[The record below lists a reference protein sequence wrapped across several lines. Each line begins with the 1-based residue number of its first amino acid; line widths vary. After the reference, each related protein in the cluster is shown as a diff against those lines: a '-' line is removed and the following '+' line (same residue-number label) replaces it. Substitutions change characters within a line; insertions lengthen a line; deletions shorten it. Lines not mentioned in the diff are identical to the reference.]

1 MTKNN
6 GTDDIIPKWNGDLTT
21 VDDYERDVEAYIRGT
36 RRDERYVC
44 GPRLWRRLEGRA
56 RQAAKDVDWDRMEK
70 DDGAA
75 ELLRHVRAM
84 LGAQPIQDAV
94 KYLARWIFD
103 LRRDTGD
110 PMPSYISRDDEAY
123 HDVVKGFD
131 TEYFKKQRTARLSE
145 RSNLWNTH
153 YSELKWFLYKI
164 EHEGPED
171 AAEVAKDLNWRLWSF
186 VSNGLEEIPEHPDF
200 GTDFNQEIPLDQLR
214 GWLLLQ
220 RSRLSP
226 TERAA
231 VISAV
236 KGNFDYDS
244 IGKQLRV
251 SWPDDELTNRDK
263 KQGKEPLYSAQEI
276 EDAETAFAAQQ
287 RSFEVAEDSASFKGP
302 GLDPEALDRRV
313 KDGAEGADSDVTD
326 HLDEMEIAPKDA
338 EMEANLITNE
348 TTRIELETAMLY
360 KPVSK
365 NKPKREK
372 RQLDKTQYLQ
382 VEKSIEMRERV
393 QHVKLPSWPTLEK
406 LDDWILMSVKQ
417 SSSKG
422 FGILDIGATSS
433 IMGIEAAEN
442 LRDIIYEQAGQ
453 NIKMDVSQKS
463 TFIFGDG
470 NSKTCTGKATFPL
483 KIAGVDG
490 ELEIN
495 ILDADAPLF
504 IGVDVLSRL
513 GTVIDCE
520 EHSVYF
526 KKLGLKHLIS
536 TYEYGDIIITYAYRD
551 TIILYVYRD
560 ITITYASGSSDFGNQ
575 IAFHIRMSLNRE
587 TKCRKAESQQV
598 KLENEEMDGPW
609 EQVDVRVPLEDS
621 GASATCRSPT
631 STRPTLQR
639 ILPQGRLIAHQDTK
653 GNIFYTVEGS
663 ELDHSKKRMT
673 DIVLLEHLPNWEMWS
688 SKLLR
693 QWTQCRRW
701 GRVIQKVF
709 LKTIDHV
716 NWKLDSLG
724 LPVQLLPEKYPTW
737 PTDLENRA
745 KIEQCPPSTKV
756 SAFAALSSE
765 QIYEQLSMVTLGN
778 HLRPLCKM
786 WGLTQSGKKEEV
798 VDKIIAYIIEQRG
811 SSAATIKIKMETE
824 TKKTEKAPMTVC
836 PALPAHYTQ
845 MCQHPDCKLCRGIAK
860 NEPIVKVKP
869 YGWCHQAIRAATHMT
884 RSAIFGAT
892 CALTTFGRLTMV
904 EACTHEDSNLG
915 KVCDEKGY
923 HYERLGLFNENDLS
937 KPQGYHKAKFLL
949 DEKRP
954 ELFVSTP
961 PCGPWS
967 IMQNV
972 NQRDDRQR
980 ENLRRKRL
988 KSQRIF
994 ENNKRLIE
1002 HQVLNLDGSA
1012 LAEQPH
1018 NSRSWQKTCWKDLHK
1033 ILPYEVIVDGCACG
1047 LRAPDT
1053 GELMK
1058 KRWKFLTNDKR
1069 IWVALQPLQCRGGYY
1084 HEEIESS
1091 LRTEASGYYPKM
1103 LRRRILRALT
1113 KSQNQ
1118 NYFEDEV
1125 VKCLC
1130 MAATQQPPTEPTP
1143 VEVLRL
1149 AKTFKCDI
1157 CDAHRPPTKRPP
1169 ASSAEQPQ
1177 NGHEVLFDAFSWIR
1191 RSKKTNVMALA
1202 ILDAGSDILYVRLI
1216 DEKEI
1221 PGTTRQVRAG
1231 DLRHIFATK
1240 WFPWMGRPKV
1250 MRYDPA
1256 GSAISNE
1263 FREWIESQGVYCLP
1277 CAADAHWQIGKIER
1291 AIEAF
1296 KEALDAFDE
1305 MVSAEVPTSEMIGL
1319 QTAARNDLIRID
1331 GFSPLQRY
1339 AGRTPTGTTV
1349 NLSDEPNNLPL
1360 ISAELQDGTFSRDAQ
1375 VRRLARLAHIQTENS
1390 DRVKRAEAARFRSF
1404 KRYETGDLVC
1414 VYRRIPPGAWIKK
1427 GQPRS
1432 MPGRGRWYGPGRV
1445 LCHEPSSSGHRPGLP
1460 GTVVNITLAGR
1471 LYRVA
1476 PEQLRPATPSEEA
1489 MDCLR
1494 SRREQPGT
1502 WTFGDVQKLLD
1513 QNEVIDLSNESPP
1526 TGEDLAADDGESVS
1540 ARTFEGNASGP
1551 WAIPEDWKSDLF
1563 PDRDLH
1569 EGEIVMEAPPDDDQ
1583 AERPSQQPIAVD
1595 TDDDL
1600 DETTAPDVNDK
1611 RRLRSPGSTEPPA
1624 KKQRINV
1631 ATQEAFSYYLQEG
1644 NFYGDYAYSVQQ
1656 YDETKEDDELIV
1668 LDIPVSNEHAFMA
1681 YMDDPSNFV
1690 ASQARKG
1697 RLEVSFK
1704 KATPEEKK
1712 LLLEAQQKECTSVLS
1727 TKAVRILSRKG
1738 IDPARL
1744 LRCRFVLTWKKDEQ
1758 GNVLRGK
1765 ARLVVLGFSDPD
1777 LLHLRTESPVA
1788 SRRARQLLLAMAAR
1802 HKWKLE
1808 KADAVTAFLQGETDE
1823 EKRKIYADPPKDARQ
1838 AFGMKDDDVL
1848 QFLKPMYGFV
1858 HAPRKWWLHFKDTL
1872 RTLKLE
1878 IVQCEPCVWVI
1889 RDGNKMVG
1897 MVILH
1902 VDDMMI
1908 AGDHNNSAFLKKR
1921 QEIQQAFEWT
1931 PWESRAFVKCAISIR
1946 QNEDY
1951 TCSLAQDSYSLNV
1964 EPIKIRRGRKP
1975 TEGVSDKERS
1985 DLRGRLGTVGWRA
1998 QQSAPWLS
2006 AKVSLLQAEIPTAT
2020 VSTIQKINKLI
2031 RTMND
2036 TADVVMLIP
2045 AIEQIAVVGW
2055 GDAAWAARITGES
2068 QGGEIVVLAPL
2079 SFLSGS
2085 TETVAP
2091 ISWRSCKLPRVARS
2105 STSAEVQM
2113 MTEPLD
2119 EISYVRLFIYELECG
2134 QVDYTNKQ
2142 HVNDAISSCPGVL
2155 VTDGKSGYDAI
2166 EKSES
2171 AGLGLRDKRT
2181 SIECL
2186 GIRQQKE
2193 QTALQIR
2200 WVHSDAMLADGLTKD
2215 RAAKVLLEF
2224 FRSGQRWRLVDD
2236 PLHRSAR
2243 KRKTEGMD
2251 KLDHGK
2257 PISDDCENAML
2268 EALTYYARDNPDE
2281 QESPA
2286 GDAALWGMMK
2296 PLTRS
2301 VLSVNSVARGRSRC
2315 RNIDL

>member
-6 GTDDIIPKWNGDLTT
+6 GADDIIPKWNGDLTT
-21 VDDYERDVEAYIRGT
+21 VDDYERDVKAYIREA
-36 RRDERYVC
+36 RRNERYVC
-44 GPRLWRRLEGRA
+44 GPRLWSRLEGRA
-56 RQAAKDVDWDRMEK
+56 RQAAKDMDWDIIEK

-75 ELLRHVRAM
+75 ELLRHVRAK
-84 LGAQPIQDAV
+84 LGAQPIQDAG
-94 KYLARWIFD
+94 KYLGRWIFD
-103 LRRDTGD
+103 LRRDTGET
-110 PMPSYISRDDEAY
+110 MPSYSSRDDEAY
-123 HDVVKGFD
+123 HDVVKGLD
-131 TEYFKKQRTARLSE
+131 TEYSKKQRTARLSE
-145 RSNLWNTH
+145 RSKLWITL
-153 YSELKWFLYKI
+153 YGELKWFLYKI

-171 AAEVAKDLNWRLWSF
+171 AAEEAKDLNWRLWSF

-200 GTDFNQEIPLDQLR
+200 GTDFNQAIPLDQLR

-220 RSRLSP
+220 RSRLSQ

-231 VISAV
+231 AISAV

-244 IGKQLRV
+244 IGEQLRV
-251 SWPDDELTNRDK
+251 SWPDDELTHRDK
-263 KQGKEPLYSAQEI
+263 KHSKDNHRHRERGRIHVSYEDGDGDEDEGDPEEPLYSAQEI

-287 RSFEVAEDSASFKGP
+287 RSFEEARDLLRRVKTARSSTPWMRIRSEKVAEDSASFKGP
-302 GLDPEALDRRV
+302 GLDPEALNRRV
-313 KDGAEGADSDVTD
+313 KDEAEGADSDVTD
-326 HLDEMEIAPKDA
+326 RLDEMEIAPKDA
-338 EMEANLITNE
+338 EMEANLIANE
-348 TTRIELETAMLY
+348 TTRIELETAMPP
-360 KPVSK
+360 KPVIK
-365 NKPKREK
+365 NKPKRK
-372 RQLDKTQYLQ
+372 GRQLDKTQYLQ

-393 QHVKLPSWPTLEK
+393 QRVKLPSCPTLEK

-422 FGILDIGATSS
+422 FGILGIGATSS

-442 LRDIIYEQAGQ
+442 LRDIICEQTGQ
-453 NIKMDVSQKS
+453 NIKSDVSQKS
-463 TFIFGDG
+463 AFIFGDG

-495 ILDADAPLF
+495 ILDADAPLL

-513 GTVIDCE
+513 GAAIDCE
-520 EHSVYF
+520 GHSVYF
-526 KKLGLKHLIS
+526 KKLGRLKHLIS
-536 TYEYGDIIITYAYRD
+536 TYEHGDIIITYAYGD
-551 TIILYVYRD
+551 TIILYAYRD
-560 ITITYASGSSDFGNQ
+560 STITYAFGDIINQNVWGIICIGPYGLSYDIIRVTLRGFPKSSDFGNQ
-575 IAFHIRMSLNRE
+575 IAFHILMGLNRE
-587 TKCRKAESQQV
+587 TKYRKAESQQV

-609 EQVDVRVPLEDS
+609 EQVDVRVPLKDS

-639 ILPQGRLIAHQDTK
+639 ILPQGQLIAHQDTK
-653 GNIFYTVEGS
+653 GNTLYTFEGS
-663 ELDHSKKRMT
+663 ELDNSKKRMT
-673 DIVLLEHLPNWEMWS
+673 DIFPLEHLPNWEMWS
-688 SKLLR
+688 SKLLW

-737 PTDLENRA
+737 PTDLEHRA
-745 KIEQCPPSTKV
+745 KIEQCPPSTKAKQRPQQSTAAAAREQNQELRATIETAKSDFLTKFAEV
-756 SAFAALSSE
+756 SAFVALSSE
-765 QIYEQLSMVTLGN
+765 QIHELLSMVTLGN

-786 WGLTQSGKKEEV
+786 RGLTQSGKKEEV
-798 VDKIIAYIIEQRG
+798 VDQIIACIIEQRG
-811 SSAATIKIKMETE
+811 SAATTIRIKVETE
-824 TKKTEKAPMTVC
+824 TKKTEKGPMTVG
-836 PALPAHYTQ
+836 PAIPAHYTQ
-845 MCQHPDCKLCRGIAK
+845 MCQRPDCKLCRGIAK

-869 YGWCHQAIRAATHMT
+869 YGWCHQRQAIRAATHMT
-884 RSAIFGAT
+884 RSAIFGAM

-961 PCGPWS
+961 PCGLWS

-988 KSQRIF
+988 KGQRIF

-1002 HQVLNLDGSA
+1002 HQVLNLNGSA
-1012 LAEQPH
+1012 LAEQPR

-1033 ILPYEVIVDGCACG
+1033 ILPYEVVVDGCACG

-1053 GELMK
+1053 GH
-1058 KRWKFLTNDKR
+1058 
-1069 IWVALQPLQCRGGYY
+1069 Y
-1084 HEEIESS
+1084 HEELESS

-1103 LRRRILRALT
+1103 LCRRILRALT
-1113 KSQNQ
+1113 KSQNH
-1118 NYFEDEV
+1118 NNLEDEV

-1130 MAATQQPPTEPTP
+1130 MAATQQPPTEPT
-1143 VEVLRL
+1143 L
-1149 AKTFKCDI
+1149 
-1157 CDAHRPPTKRPP
+1157 
-1169 ASSAEQPQ
+1169 EQPQ

-1349 NLSDEPNNLPL
+1349 HLSDEPNNLPL
-1360 ISAELQDGTFSRDAQ
+1360 ISAELQDGGSHQEPGSRKAN
-1375 VRRLARLAHIQTENS
+1375 LAPCLG
-1390 DRVKRAEAARFRSF
+1390 EAAG
-1404 KRYETGDLVC
+1404 TDLDE
-1414 VYRRIPPGAWIKK
+1414 YSAA
-1427 GQPRS
+1427 S
-1432 MPGRGRWYGPGRV
+1432 
-1445 LCHEPSSSGHRPGLP
+1445 HRARDIDL
-1460 GTVVNITLAGR
+1460 
-1471 LYRVA
+1471 
-1476 PEQLRPATPSEEA
+1476 A
-1489 MDCLR
+1489 MDSLR
-1494 SRREQPGT
+1494 SRREQLGT
-1502 WTFGDVQKLLD
+1502 WTFGDVQQLLD

-1551 WAIPEDWKSDLF
+1551 WAIPEDEEAEL
-1563 PDRDLH
+1563 PA
-1569 EGEIVMEAPPDDDQ
+1569 EEEIVMEAPPDDDQ

-1595 TDDDL
+1595 TDDDF

-1624 KKQRINV
+1624 EKPRINV
-1631 ATQEAFSYYLQEG
+1631 ATQGAFSYNLHEG
-1644 NFYGDYAYSVQQ
+1644 NFYWDYAYSVQQ
-1656 YDETKEDDELIV
+1656 YEETKEDDELIV

-1697 RLEVSFK
+1697 RVEVSFK

-1727 TKAVRILSRKG
+1727 TKAVRIL
-1738 IDPARL
+1738 
-1744 LRCRFVLTWKKDEQ
+1744 
-1758 GNVLRGK
+1758 N
-1765 ARLVVLGFSDPD
+1765 
-1777 LLHLRTESPVA
+1777 
-1788 SRRARQLLLAMAAR
+1788 
-1802 HKWKLE
+1802 
-1808 KADAVTAFLQGETDE
+1808 
-1823 EKRKIYADPPKDARQ
+1823 
-1838 AFGMKDDDVL
+1838 
-1848 QFLKPMYGFV
+1848 
-1858 HAPRKWWLHFKDTL
+1858 
-1872 RTLKLE
+1872 
-1878 IVQCEPCVWVI
+1878 
-1889 RDGNKMVG
+1889 GNKMVG

-1921 QEIQQAFEWT
+1921 QEIQQAFGWT
-1931 PWESRAFVKCAISIR
+1931 PWESRAFVECGISTR

-1951 TCSLAQDSYSLNV
+1951 TCSLAQDNYSLNV
-1964 EPIKIRRGRKP
+1964 EPIEIRRGRKP
-1975 TEGVSDKERS
+1975 TKGVSDKERS

-2006 AKVSLLQAEIPTAT
+2006 AEVSLLQAEIPTAT

-2036 TADVVMLIP
+2036 TADVVMLIL

-2055 GDAAWAARITGES
+2055 GD
-2068 QGGEIVVLAPL
+2068 
-2079 SFLSGS
+2079 
-2085 TETVAP
+2085 
-2091 ISWRSCKLPRVARS
+2091 
-2105 STSAEVQM
+2105 M
-2113 MTEPLD
+2113 MTETLD
-2119 EISYVRLFIYELECG
+2119 EISYERLFIYELECG

-2155 VTDGKSGYDAI
+2155 VTDGNSGYDAI

-2243 KRKTEGMD
+2243 KRKTEGLD

-2257 PISDDCENAML
+2257 PISDDNEDAML
-2268 EALTYYARDNPDE
+2268 EALIHYARDNPDE

-2301 VLSVNSVARGRSRC
+2301 VLSVDSVARGRSRC
-2315 RNIDL
+2315 RSIDL

>member
-6 GTDDIIPKWNGDLTT
+6 GNDHIIPKWNGDLTT
-21 VDDYERDVEAYIRGT
+21 VDDYERDVKAYIRGT

-44 GPRLWRRLEGRA
+44 GPRLWRRLEGRS
-56 RQAAKDVDWDRMEK
+56 RQAAKDVDWDRIEK

-75 ELLRHVRAM
+75 ELLRHVRAK
-84 LGAQPIQDAV
+84 LGAQPIQDAG
-94 KYLARWIFD
+94 KYLARLLFD
-103 LRRDTGD
+103 LRRDTGE

-131 TEYFKKQRTARLSE
+131 TEYFKKQRAARLSE
-145 RSNLWNTH
+145 ISKLWNTL

-171 AAEVAKDLNWRLWSF
+171 AAEVAKNLNWRLWSF

-200 GTDFNQEIPLDQLR
+200 GTDFNQAIPLDQLR

-231 VISAV
+231 VISA
-236 KGNFDYDS
+236 
-244 IGKQLRV
+244 
-251 SWPDDELTNRDK
+251 LTNRDK
-263 KQGKEPLYSAQEI
+263 KTGKDNHRHRERGRTHAGWEENSEDDDDYSYYDGEQSEVSYEDGDGDEDEGDPEEPLYSAQEI

-287 RSFEVAEDSASFKGP
+287 RSFEEARDLLRRVKTARKFYPDSASFKGP
-302 GLDPEALDRRV
+302 GLDPEALAHRA
-313 KDGAEGADSDVTD
+313 KDEAEGAGSDVAD
-326 HLDEMEIAPKDA
+326 LLDEMEIAPKDA

-348 TTRIELETAMLY
+348 TTRIELENAMFP
-360 KPVSK
+360 KPVIK

-372 RQLDKTQYLQ
+372 RQLDKTRYLQ

-393 QHVKLPSWPTLEK
+393 EHVKLPSWPTLEK

-442 LRDIIYEQAGQ
+442 LRDIIYEQTGQ

-490 ELEIN
+490 ELEI
-495 ILDADAPLF
+495 LDADAPLL

-513 GTVIDCE
+513 GAVIDCE
-520 EHSVYF
+520 AHSVCF
-526 KKLGLKHLIS
+526 KKLGPRSWSPAGLKHLIS
-536 TYEYGDIIITYAYRD
+536 TYEHGDILITY
-551 TIILYVYRD
+551 
-560 ITITYASGSSDFGNQ
+560 SSDFGNQ

-587 TKCRKAESQQV
+587 TKCRKAESQQA

-621 GASATCRSPT
+621 GASATGRSPT
-631 STRPTLQR
+631 STRSTLQR

-653 GNIFYTVEGS
+653 GNIFYAVESSG
-663 ELDHSKKRMT
+663 LDHSKKRMT
-673 DIVLLEHLPNWEMWS
+673 DIFLLEYLPNWEMWS

-716 NWKLDSLG
+716 NWQLDSLG

-737 PTDLENRA
+737 PTDLEHRA
-745 KIEQCPPSTKV
+745 MIEQCPPSSKTKKRPQKSTAAAAREQNQELRATIETAKSDFLTKFAEV

-765 QIYEQLSMVTLGN
+765 QIHEQLSIVTLGN

-798 VDKIIAYIIEQRG
+798 VDNIIAYIIEQRG
-811 SSAATIKIKMETE
+811 SAAATIKIEMETE
-824 TKKTEKAPMTVC
+824 TKKAEKAPTTIG
-836 PALPAHYTQ
+836 PAIPAHYTQ

-869 YGWCHQAIRAATHMT
+869 YGWCHQACAA
-884 RSAIFGAT
+884 RSAIFGAM

-904 EACTHEDSNLG
+904 DARTHEDSNLG
-915 KVCDEKGY
+915 EVCDEKGY

-937 KPQGYHKAKFLL
+937 KPQGYRTAKFLL

-954 ELFVSTP
+954 KLFVSTP

-967 IMQNV
+967 MMQNV

-980 ENLRRKRL
+980 DNLRRKRL

-1002 HQVLNLDGSA
+1002 HQVLNLNGSA

-1058 KRWKFLTNDKR
+1058 KRWKFLAND
-1069 IWVALQPLQCRGGYY
+1069 
-1084 HEEIESS
+1084 EEIESS

-1103 LRRRILRALT
+1103 LCRRILRALT
-1113 KSQNQ
+1113 QSQNQ
-1118 NYFEDEV
+1118 NYFEGEV

-1130 MAATQQPPTEPTP
+1130 MAATQQPPTEPTL
-1143 VEVLRL
+1143 VEDEPTIPPQDGKETHDLTKETIKKIESYIRL
-1149 AKTFKCDI
+1149 VHTNL
-1157 CDAHRPPTKRPP
+1157 
-1169 ASSAEQPQ
+1169 EQPH

-1240 WFPWMGRPKV
+1240 WFSWMGRPKV

-1263 FREWIESQGVYCLP
+1263 FREWMESQGVYCLP
-1277 CAADAHWQIGKIER
+1277 CMADAHWQIGKIER

-1331 GFSPLQRY
+1331 GFSPLQRC

-1349 NLSDEPNNLPL
+1349 NLPDEPNNLPL

-1375 VRRLARLAHIQTENS
+1375 VRRLARLARIQTENS
-1390 DRVKRAEAARFRSF
+1390 DRGKRAEAARLRSF
-1404 KRYETGDLVC
+1404 KRYETGDLVF
-1414 VYRRIPPGAWIKK
+1414 VYRRLPPGAWIKK

-1432 MPGRGRWYGPGRV
+1432 MPGRGRWYGPGR
-1445 LCHEPSSSGHRPGLP
+1445 
-1460 GTVVNITLAGR
+1460 
-1471 LYRVA
+1471 
-1476 PEQLRPATPSEEA
+1476 A
-1489 MDCLR
+1489 MDSLR

-1551 WAIPEDWKSDLF
+1551 WAIPED
-1563 PDRDLH
+1563 
-1569 EGEIVMEAPPDDDQ
+1569 E
-1583 AERPSQQPIAVD
+1583 
-1595 TDDDL
+1595 
-1600 DETTAPDVNDK
+1600 
-1611 RRLRSPGSTEPPA
+1611 
-1624 KKQRINV
+1624 
-1631 ATQEAFSYYLQEG
+1631 EAFSYYLQEG
-1644 NFYGDYAYSVQQ
+1644 NFYGDYTYSVQQ

-1668 LDIPVSNEHAFMA
+1668 LDIPVSNEHALMA
-1681 YMDDPSNFV
+1681 YMDNPRNFV

-1697 RLEVSFK
+1697 RVGVSFK

-1777 LLHLRTESPVA
+1777 LLHLWTESPVA

-1802 HKWKLE
+1802 HKWKRE

-1823 EKRKIYADPPKDARQ
+1823 EKRKIYADPPKDVRQ
-1838 AFGMKDDDVL
+1838 ASGMKDDDVL

-1858 HAPRKWWLHFKDTL
+1858 HAPRKWWLHFQDTL

-1889 RDGNKMVG
+1889 RVGNKMVG

-1908 AGDHNNSAFLKKR
+1908 AGDHNNSTFLKKR

-1931 PWESRAFVKCAISIR
+1931 PWESRAFVQCGISVR

-1964 EPIKIRRGRKP
+1964 
-1975 TEGVSDKERS
+1975 
-1985 DLRGRLGTVGWRA
+1985 
-1998 QQSAPWLS
+1998 
-2006 AKVSLLQAEIPTAT
+2006 
-2020 VSTIQKINKLI
+2020 KINKLI

-2036 TADVVMLIP
+2036 TADVVTLIP

-2085 TETVAP
+2085 TET
-2091 ISWRSCKLPRVARS
+2091 
-2105 STSAEVQM
+2105 
-2113 MTEPLD
+2113 
-2119 EISYVRLFIYELECG
+2119 LECD

-2155 VTDGKSGYDAI
+2155 ATDGKSGYDAI

-2243 KRKTEGMD
+2243 KRKTEGLD

-2257 PISDDCENAML
+2257 PISDDDDDAML
-2268 EALTYYARDNPDE
+2268 EALIYYARDNPDKK
-2281 QESPA
+2281 ESPA
-2286 GDAALWGMMK
+2286 GDAALWGMIK

>member
-1 MTKNN
+1 M
-6 GTDDIIPKWNGDLTT
+6 
-21 VDDYERDVEAYIRGT
+21 
-36 RRDERYVC
+36 
-44 GPRLWRRLEGRA
+44 
-56 RQAAKDVDWDRMEK
+56 
-70 DDGAA
+70 
-75 ELLRHVRAM
+75 
-84 LGAQPIQDAV
+84 
-94 KYLARWIFD
+94 
-103 LRRDTGD
+103 
-110 PMPSYISRDDEAY
+110 
-123 HDVVKGFD
+123 
-131 TEYFKKQRTARLSE
+131 
-145 RSNLWNTH
+145 
-153 YSELKWFLYKI
+153 
-164 EHEGPED
+164 
-171 AAEVAKDLNWRLWSF
+171 
-186 VSNGLEEIPEHPDF
+186 
-200 GTDFNQEIPLDQLR
+200 
-214 GWLLLQ
+214 
-220 RSRLSP
+220 
-226 TERAA
+226 
-231 VISAV
+231 
-236 KGNFDYDS
+236 
-244 IGKQLRV
+244 
-251 SWPDDELTNRDK
+251 
-263 KQGKEPLYSAQEI
+263 
-276 EDAETAFAAQQ
+276 
-287 RSFEVAEDSASFKGP
+287 
-302 GLDPEALDRRV
+302 
-313 KDGAEGADSDVTD
+313 
-326 HLDEMEIAPKDA
+326 
-338 EMEANLITNE
+338 
-348 TTRIELETAMLY
+348 
-360 KPVSK
+360 
-365 NKPKREK
+365 
-372 RQLDKTQYLQ
+372 
-382 VEKSIEMRERV
+382 
-393 QHVKLPSWPTLEK
+393 
-406 LDDWILMSVKQ
+406 
-417 SSSKG
+417 
-422 FGILDIGATSS
+422 
-433 IMGIEAAEN
+433 
-442 LRDIIYEQAGQ
+442 
-453 NIKMDVSQKS
+453 
-463 TFIFGDG
+463 
-470 NSKTCTGKATFPL
+470 
-483 KIAGVDG
+483 
-490 ELEIN
+490 
-495 ILDADAPLF
+495 
-504 IGVDVLSRL
+504 
-513 GTVIDCE
+513 
-520 EHSVYF
+520 
-526 KKLGLKHLIS
+526 
-536 TYEYGDIIITYAYRD
+536 
-551 TIILYVYRD
+551 
-560 ITITYASGSSDFGNQ
+560 
-575 IAFHIRMSLNRE
+575 
-587 TKCRKAESQQV
+587 
-598 KLENEEMDGPW
+598 
-609 EQVDVRVPLEDS
+609 
-621 GASATCRSPT
+621 
-631 STRPTLQR
+631 
-639 ILPQGRLIAHQDTK
+639 
-653 GNIFYTVEGS
+653 
-663 ELDHSKKRMT
+663 
-673 DIVLLEHLPNWEMWS
+673 
-688 SKLLR
+688 
-693 QWTQCRRW
+693 
-701 GRVIQKVF
+701 
-709 LKTIDHV
+709 
-716 NWKLDSLG
+716 
-724 LPVQLLPEKYPTW
+724 
-737 PTDLENRA
+737 
-745 KIEQCPPSTKV
+745 
-756 SAFAALSSE
+756 
-765 QIYEQLSMVTLGN
+765 
-778 HLRPLCKM
+778 
-786 WGLTQSGKKEEV
+786 
-798 VDKIIAYIIEQRG
+798 
-811 SSAATIKIKMETE
+811 
-824 TKKTEKAPMTVC
+824 
-836 PALPAHYTQ
+836 
-845 MCQHPDCKLCRGIAK
+845 
-860 NEPIVKVKP
+860 
-869 YGWCHQAIRAATHMT
+869 
-884 RSAIFGAT
+884 
-892 CALTTFGRLTMV
+892 CALATFGRLTMV

-972 NQRDDRQR
+972 NQRNDQQK

-1002 HQVLNLDGSA
+1002 HQVLNLNGSA

-1058 KRWKFLTNDKR
+1058 KRWKFLTNDRR
-1069 IWVALQPLQCRGGYY
+1069 IWVALQPLQCRGGHY

-1091 LRTEASGYYPKM
+1091 LRTEASGSYPKM
-1103 LRRRILRALT
+1103 LCRRILRALT

-1125 VKCLC
+1125 VNCLC

-1143 VEVLRL
+1143 EEDEPTLPPRDGKEAHNLTNETVKKLESYIRL
-1149 AKTFKCDI
+1149 
-1157 CDAHRPPTKRPP
+1157 
-1169 ASSAEQPQ
+1169 
-1177 NGHEVLFDAFSWIR
+1177 VLFDAFSWIR
-1191 RSKKTNVMALA
+1191 RSTNTNVMALA

-1216 DEKEI
+1216 DEKPI

-1256 GSAISNE
+1256 GSAISDE

-1305 MVSAEVPTSEMIGL
+1305 MVSAEVPTSEMFGL

-1375 VRRLARLAHIQTENS
+1375 VRRMARLAHIQTENS

-1404 KRYETGDLVC
+1404 KKYETGDLVF
-1414 VYRRIPPGAWIKK
+1414 VYRRLPPGAWRKK

-1445 LCHEPSSSGHRPGLP
+1445 LCHEPASSGHRPGLP

-1489 MDCLR
+1489 MDSLR

-1502 WTFGDVQKLLD
+1502 WTFGDVQKQLD
-1513 QNEVIDLSNESPP
+1513 TNEVIDLSNEPPP
-1526 TGEDLAADDGESVS
+1526 TG
-1540 ARTFEGNASGP
+1540 
-1551 WAIPEDWKSDLF
+1551 EDWKSDLYL
-1563 PDRDLH
+1563 DRDLPEGGH
-1569 EGEIVMEAPPDDDQ
+1569 EAGLPEAAEQPIEEEIVMEAPPGDDQ
-1583 AERPSQQPIAVD
+1583 EERASQRPIVAE

-1600 DETTAPDVNDK
+1600 DDISAPDVNDK
-1611 RRLRSPGSTEPPA
+1611 RRIREPGTTEPPA
-1624 KKQRINV
+1624 KKQRVNA

-1644 NFYGDYAYSVQQ
+1644 NFYSDYAYSVQQ
-1656 YDETKEDDELIV
+1656 YDDMKENDELIV

-1697 RLEVSFK
+1697 RVEVSFK

-1727 TKAVRILSRKG
+1727 TKAVRILSRQG

-1744 LRCRFVLTWKKDEQ
+1744 LRCRFVLTWKKD
-1758 GNVLRGK
+1758 
-1765 ARLVVLGFSDPD
+1765 
-1777 LLHLRTESPVA
+1777 
-1788 SRRARQLLLAMAAR
+1788 
-1802 HKWKLE
+1802 
-1808 KADAVTAFLQGETDE
+1808 
-1823 EKRKIYADPPKDARQ
+1823 
-1838 AFGMKDDDVL
+1838 
-1848 QFLKPMYGFV
+1848 
-1858 HAPRKWWLHFKDTL
+1858 
-1872 RTLKLE
+1872 TLKTLQLE
-1878 IVQCEPCVWVI
+1878 VIQCEPCVWVI
-1889 RDGNKMVG
+1889 RDGTKLVG

-1908 AGDHNNSAFLKKR
+1908 AGDHHNSAFLKKR
-1921 QEIQQAFEWT
+1921 QQIQQAFEWT
-1931 PWESRAFVKCAISIR
+1931 PWESRAFVQCGISIR

-2006 AKVSLLQAEIPTAT
+2006 AEVSLLQAEIPTAT
-2020 VSTIQKINKLI
+2020 ASTIQKINKLI

-2068 QGGEIVVLAPL
+2068 QGGEMIVLAPL

-2085 TETVAP
+2085 TETVAL

-2113 MTEPLD
+2113 MTETLD

-2251 KLDHGK
+2251 RLDHGK
-2257 PISDDCENAML
+2257 PLSADDDEAML
-2268 EALTYYARDNPDE
+2268 EALIYFARDNPYE
-2281 QESPA
+2281 QAVFSAAYHSGDFTSSQMCKGVRLKRARKSTSQLSYGFKATVALSMDHNAGCEDANEWTVKAILSDVMKAPRHARSGGVQSAALEGHCAGDPRPVSKGSTGSLQRRRVRTSPA
-2286 GDAALWGMMK
+2286 NHD
-2296 PLTRS
+2296 
-2301 VLSVNSVARGRSRC
+2301 
-2315 RNIDL
+2315 I

>member
-1 MTKNN
+1 M
-6 GTDDIIPKWNGDLTT
+6 
-21 VDDYERDVEAYIRGT
+21 
-36 RRDERYVC
+36 
-44 GPRLWRRLEGRA
+44 
-56 RQAAKDVDWDRMEK
+56 
-70 DDGAA
+70 
-75 ELLRHVRAM
+75 
-84 LGAQPIQDAV
+84 
-94 KYLARWIFD
+94 
-103 LRRDTGD
+103 
-110 PMPSYISRDDEAY
+110 
-123 HDVVKGFD
+123 
-131 TEYFKKQRTARLSE
+131 
-145 RSNLWNTH
+145 
-153 YSELKWFLYKI
+153 
-164 EHEGPED
+164 
-171 AAEVAKDLNWRLWSF
+171 
-186 VSNGLEEIPEHPDF
+186 
-200 GTDFNQEIPLDQLR
+200 
-214 GWLLLQ
+214 
-220 RSRLSP
+220 
-226 TERAA
+226 
-231 VISAV
+231 
-236 KGNFDYDS
+236 
-244 IGKQLRV
+244 
-251 SWPDDELTNRDK
+251 
-263 KQGKEPLYSAQEI
+263 
-276 EDAETAFAAQQ
+276 
-287 RSFEVAEDSASFKGP
+287 
-302 GLDPEALDRRV
+302 
-313 KDGAEGADSDVTD
+313 
-326 HLDEMEIAPKDA
+326 
-338 EMEANLITNE
+338 
-348 TTRIELETAMLY
+348 
-360 KPVSK
+360 
-365 NKPKREK
+365 
-372 RQLDKTQYLQ
+372 
-382 VEKSIEMRERV
+382 
-393 QHVKLPSWPTLEK
+393 
-406 LDDWILMSVKQ
+406 
-417 SSSKG
+417 
-422 FGILDIGATSS
+422 
-433 IMGIEAAEN
+433 
-442 LRDIIYEQAGQ
+442 
-453 NIKMDVSQKS
+453 
-463 TFIFGDG
+463 
-470 NSKTCTGKATFPL
+470 
-483 KIAGVDG
+483 
-490 ELEIN
+490 
-495 ILDADAPLF
+495 
-504 IGVDVLSRL
+504 
-513 GTVIDCE
+513 
-520 EHSVYF
+520 
-526 KKLGLKHLIS
+526 
-536 TYEYGDIIITYAYRD
+536 
-551 TIILYVYRD
+551 
-560 ITITYASGSSDFGNQ
+560 
-575 IAFHIRMSLNRE
+575 
-587 TKCRKAESQQV
+587 
-598 KLENEEMDGPW
+598 
-609 EQVDVRVPLEDS
+609 
-621 GASATCRSPT
+621 
-631 STRPTLQR
+631 
-639 ILPQGRLIAHQDTK
+639 
-653 GNIFYTVEGS
+653 
-663 ELDHSKKRMT
+663 
-673 DIVLLEHLPNWEMWS
+673 
-688 SKLLR
+688 
-693 QWTQCRRW
+693 
-701 GRVIQKVF
+701 
-709 LKTIDHV
+709 
-716 NWKLDSLG
+716 
-724 LPVQLLPEKYPTW
+724 
-737 PTDLENRA
+737 
-745 KIEQCPPSTKV
+745 
-756 SAFAALSSE
+756 
-765 QIYEQLSMVTLGN
+765 
-778 HLRPLCKM
+778 
-786 WGLTQSGKKEEV
+786 
-798 VDKIIAYIIEQRG
+798 
-811 SSAATIKIKMETE
+811 
-824 TKKTEKAPMTVC
+824 
-836 PALPAHYTQ
+836 
-845 MCQHPDCKLCRGIAK
+845 
-860 NEPIVKVKP
+860 
-869 YGWCHQAIRAATHMT
+869 
-884 RSAIFGAT
+884 
-892 CALTTFGRLTMV
+892 CALATFGRLTMV

-954 ELFVSTP
+954 ELFVSAP

-972 NQRDDRQR
+972 NQRNDQQK

-1002 HQVLNLDGSA
+1002 HQVLNLNGSA
-1012 LAEQPH
+1012 LAEQPR

-1033 ILPYEVIVDGCACG
+1033 ILPCEVIVDGCACG

-1058 KRWKFLTNDKR
+1058 KRWKFLTNDRR
-1069 IWVALQPLQCRGGYY
+1069 IWVALQPLQCRGGHY

-1091 LRTEASGYYPKM
+1091 LRTEASGSYPKM
-1103 LRRRILRALT
+1103 LCRRILRALT

-1125 VKCLC
+1125 VNCLC

-1143 VEVLRL
+1143 EEDEPTLPPRDGKEAHNLTNETVKKLESYIRL
-1149 AKTFKCDI
+1149 
-1157 CDAHRPPTKRPP
+1157 
-1169 ASSAEQPQ
+1169 
-1177 NGHEVLFDAFSWIR
+1177 VLFDAFSWIR
-1191 RSKKTNVMALA
+1191 RSTNTNVMALA

-1216 DEKEI
+1216 DEKPI

-1256 GSAISNE
+1256 GSAISDE

-1305 MVSAEVPTSEMIGL
+1305 MVSAEVPTSEMFGL

-1375 VRRLARLAHIQTENS
+1375 VRRMARLAHIQTENS
-1390 DRVKRAEAARFRSF
+1390 DRVKRAEAARFRRDSLAQCLGEDAGTDLDEYF
-1404 KRYETGDLVC
+1404 VTSQRARDTDLV
-1414 VYRRIPPGAWIKK
+1414 YLE
-1427 GQPRS
+1427 
-1432 MPGRGRWYGPGRV
+1432 RWSIS
-1445 LCHEPSSSGHRPGLP
+1445 H
-1460 GTVVNITLAGR
+1460 
-1471 LYRVA
+1471 
-1476 PEQLRPATPSEEA
+1476 
-1489 MDCLR
+1489 
-1494 SRREQPGT
+1494 
-1502 WTFGDVQKLLD
+1502 W
-1513 QNEVIDLSNESPP
+1513 
-1526 TGEDLAADDGESVS
+1526 LAASTELLQNNFDLPPDP
-1540 ARTFEGNASGP
+1540 GP
-1551 WAIPEDWKSDLF
+1551 FLKTMIVLYHKEILVVLTQEAAEAAEVVEPWRRHQDWKSDLYL
-1563 PDRDLH
+1563 DRDLPEGGH
-1569 EGEIVMEAPPDDDQ
+1569 EAGLPEAAEQPIEEEIVMEAPPGDDQ
-1583 AERPSQQPIAVD
+1583 EERASQRPIVAE

-1600 DETTAPDVNDK
+1600 DDISAPDVNDK
-1611 RRLRSPGSTEPPA
+1611 RRIREPGTTEPPA
-1624 KKQRINV
+1624 KKQRVNA

-1644 NFYGDYAYSVQQ
+1644 NFYSDYAYSVQQ
-1656 YDETKEDDELIV
+1656 YDDMKENDELIV

-1697 RLEVSFK
+1697 RVEVSFK

-1727 TKAVRILSRKG
+1727 TKAVRILSRQG

-1744 LRCRFVLTWKKDEQ
+1744 LRCRFVLTWKKD
-1758 GNVLRGK
+1758 
-1765 ARLVVLGFSDPD
+1765 
-1777 LLHLRTESPVA
+1777 
-1788 SRRARQLLLAMAAR
+1788 
-1802 HKWKLE
+1802 
-1808 KADAVTAFLQGETDE
+1808 
-1823 EKRKIYADPPKDARQ
+1823 
-1838 AFGMKDDDVL
+1838 
-1848 QFLKPMYGFV
+1848 
-1858 HAPRKWWLHFKDTL
+1858 
-1872 RTLKLE
+1872 TLKTLQLE
-1878 IVQCEPCVWVI
+1878 VIQCEPCVWVI
-1889 RDGNKMVG
+1889 RDGTKLVG

-1908 AGDHNNSAFLKKR
+1908 AGDHHNSAFLKKR
-1921 QEIQQAFEWT
+1921 QQIQQAFEWT
-1931 PWESRAFVKCAISIR
+1931 PWESRAFVQCGISIR

-1985 DLRGRLGTVGWRA
+1985 HLRGRLGTVGWRA

-2006 AKVSLLQAEIPTAT
+2006 AEVSLLQAEIPTAT

-2068 QGGEIVVLAPL
+2068 QGGEMIVLAPL

-2113 MTEPLD
+2113 MTETLD

-2251 KLDHGK
+2251 RLDHGK
-2257 PISDDCENAML
+2257 PLSADDDEAML
-2268 EALTYYARDNPDE
+2268 EALIYFARDNPYE
-2281 QESPA
+2281 QETPA
-2286 GDAALWGMMK
+2286 GDIALWGTVK

-2301 VLSVNSVARGRSRC
+2301 VLSVNSVARGQSGAAMLKRKKNGVRRC
-2315 RNIDL
+2315 RRGAGAARLDRGRPRHRIASQGSGCLGHIKDKKGNGQSAAHRAGARLGELPLLWVFACNYAFLLINYCTLDGITHRRIDVFYFAFLLLATFCVLYIETGPSFFMFRGNDALAQ

>member
-1 MTKNN
+1 
-6 GTDDIIPKWNGDLTT
+6 
-21 VDDYERDVEAYIRGT
+21 
-36 RRDERYVC
+36 
-44 GPRLWRRLEGRA
+44 
-56 RQAAKDVDWDRMEK
+56 
-70 DDGAA
+70 
-75 ELLRHVRAM
+75 
-84 LGAQPIQDAV
+84 
-94 KYLARWIFD
+94 
-103 LRRDTGD
+103 
-110 PMPSYISRDDEAY
+110 
-123 HDVVKGFD
+123 
-131 TEYFKKQRTARLSE
+131 
-145 RSNLWNTH
+145 
-153 YSELKWFLYKI
+153 
-164 EHEGPED
+164 
-171 AAEVAKDLNWRLWSF
+171 
-186 VSNGLEEIPEHPDF
+186 
-200 GTDFNQEIPLDQLR
+200 
-214 GWLLLQ
+214 
-220 RSRLSP
+220 
-226 TERAA
+226 
-231 VISAV
+231 
-236 KGNFDYDS
+236 
-244 IGKQLRV
+244 
-251 SWPDDELTNRDK
+251 
-263 KQGKEPLYSAQEI
+263 
-276 EDAETAFAAQQ
+276 
-287 RSFEVAEDSASFKGP
+287 
-302 GLDPEALDRRV
+302 
-313 KDGAEGADSDVTD
+313 
-326 HLDEMEIAPKDA
+326 
-338 EMEANLITNE
+338 
-348 TTRIELETAMLY
+348 
-360 KPVSK
+360 
-365 NKPKREK
+365 
-372 RQLDKTQYLQ
+372 
-382 VEKSIEMRERV
+382 
-393 QHVKLPSWPTLEK
+393 
-406 LDDWILMSVKQ
+406 
-417 SSSKG
+417 
-422 FGILDIGATSS
+422 
-433 IMGIEAAEN
+433 
-442 LRDIIYEQAGQ
+442 
-453 NIKMDVSQKS
+453 
-463 TFIFGDG
+463 
-470 NSKTCTGKATFPL
+470 
-483 KIAGVDG
+483 
-490 ELEIN
+490 
-495 ILDADAPLF
+495 
-504 IGVDVLSRL
+504 
-513 GTVIDCE
+513 
-520 EHSVYF
+520 
-526 KKLGLKHLIS
+526 
-536 TYEYGDIIITYAYRD
+536 
-551 TIILYVYRD
+551 
-560 ITITYASGSSDFGNQ
+560 
-575 IAFHIRMSLNRE
+575 
-587 TKCRKAESQQV
+587 
-598 KLENEEMDGPW
+598 
-609 EQVDVRVPLEDS
+609 
-621 GASATCRSPT
+621 
-631 STRPTLQR
+631 
-639 ILPQGRLIAHQDTK
+639 
-653 GNIFYTVEGS
+653 
-663 ELDHSKKRMT
+663 
-673 DIVLLEHLPNWEMWS
+673 
-688 SKLLR
+688 
-693 QWTQCRRW
+693 
-701 GRVIQKVF
+701 
-709 LKTIDHV
+709 
-716 NWKLDSLG
+716 
-724 LPVQLLPEKYPTW
+724 
-737 PTDLENRA
+737 
-745 KIEQCPPSTKV
+745 
-756 SAFAALSSE
+756 
-765 QIYEQLSMVTLGN
+765 
-778 HLRPLCKM
+778 
-786 WGLTQSGKKEEV
+786 
-798 VDKIIAYIIEQRG
+798 
-811 SSAATIKIKMETE
+811 
-824 TKKTEKAPMTVC
+824 
-836 PALPAHYTQ
+836 
-845 MCQHPDCKLCRGIAK
+845 
-860 NEPIVKVKP
+860 
-869 YGWCHQAIRAATHMT
+869 
-884 RSAIFGAT
+884 
-892 CALTTFGRLTMV
+892 MV

-972 NQRDDRQR
+972 NQRNDQQK

-1002 HQVLNLDGSA
+1002 HQVLNLNGSA

-1058 KRWKFLTNDKR
+1058 KRWKFLTNDR
-1069 IWVALQPLQCRGGYY
+1069 IWVALQPLQCRGGHY

-1091 LRTEASGYYPKM
+1091 LRTEASGSYPKM
-1103 LRRRILRALT
+1103 LCRRILRALT

-1125 VKCLC
+1125 VNCLC

-1143 VEVLRL
+1143 EEDEPTLPPRDGKEAHNLTNETVKKLESYIRL
-1149 AKTFKCDI
+1149 
-1157 CDAHRPPTKRPP
+1157 
-1169 ASSAEQPQ
+1169 
-1177 NGHEVLFDAFSWIR
+1177 VLFDAFSWIR
-1191 RSKKTNVMALA
+1191 RSTNTNVMALA

-1216 DEKEI
+1216 DEKPI
-1221 PGTTRQVRAG
+1221 PGTTR
-1231 DLRHIFATK
+1231 
-1240 WFPWMGRPKV
+1240 
-1250 MRYDPA
+1250 
-1256 GSAISNE
+1256 
-1263 FREWIESQGVYCLP
+1263 QGVYCLP
-1277 CAADAHWQIGKIER
+1277 CVADAHWQIGKIER

-1305 MVSAEVPTSEMIGL
+1305 MVSAEVPTSEMLGL

-1375 VRRLARLAHIQTENS
+1375 VRRMARLAHIQTENS

-1404 KRYETGDLVC
+1404 KRYETGDLVF
-1414 VYRRIPPGAWIKK
+1414 VYRRLPPGAWRKK

-1445 LCHEPSSSGHRPGLP
+1445 LCHEPASSGHRPGLP

-1489 MDCLR
+1489 MDSLR

-1502 WTFGDVQKLLD
+1502 WTFGDVQKQLD
-1513 QNEVIDLSNESPP
+1513 TNEVIDLSNESPP
-1526 TGEDLAADDGESVS
+1526 TGEETLVVLTQEAAEVV
-1540 ARTFEGNASGP
+1540 EP
-1551 WAIPEDWKSDLF
+1551 WRRHQDWKSDLYL
-1563 PDRDLH
+1563 DRDLPVQEPLIQPAQPEVPPGIPQEDGH
-1569 EGEIVMEAPPDDDQ
+1569 EAGLPEEAEQPIEEEIVMEAPPGDDQ
-1583 AERPSQQPIAVD
+1583 EERASQRPIVAE

-1600 DETTAPDVNDK
+1600 DDISAPDVNDK
-1611 RRLRSPGSTEPPA
+1611 RRIREPGTTEPPA
-1624 KKQRINV
+1624 KKQRVNA

-1644 NFYGDYAYSVQQ
+1644 NFYSDYAYSVQQ
-1656 YDETKEDDELIV
+1656 YDDMKENDELIV

-1697 RLEVSFK
+1697 RVEVSFK

-1727 TKAVRILSRKG
+1727 TKAVRILSRQG

-1744 LRCRFVLTWKKDEQ
+1744 LRCRFVLTWKKD
-1758 GNVLRGK
+1758 
-1765 ARLVVLGFSDPD
+1765 
-1777 LLHLRTESPVA
+1777 
-1788 SRRARQLLLAMAAR
+1788 
-1802 HKWKLE
+1802 
-1808 KADAVTAFLQGETDE
+1808 
-1823 EKRKIYADPPKDARQ
+1823 
-1838 AFGMKDDDVL
+1838 
-1848 QFLKPMYGFV
+1848 
-1858 HAPRKWWLHFKDTL
+1858 
-1872 RTLKLE
+1872 TLKTLQLE
-1878 IVQCEPCVWVI
+1878 VIQCEPCVWVI
-1889 RDGNKMVG
+1889 RDGTKLVG

-1908 AGDHNNSAFLKKR
+1908 AGDHHNSAFLKKR

-1931 PWESRAFVKCAISIR
+1931 PWESRAFVQCGISIR

-2006 AKVSLLQAEIPTAT
+2006 AEVSLLQAEIPTAT

-2068 QGGEIVVLAPL
+2068 QGGEMIVLAPL

-2113 MTEPLD
+2113 MTETLD

-2251 KLDHGK
+2251 RLDHGK
-2257 PISDDCENAML
+2257 PLSADDDEAML
-2268 EALTYYARDNPDE
+2268 EALIYFARDNPYE
-2281 QESPA
+2281 QETPA
-2286 GDAALWGMMK
+2286 GDIALWGTVK

>member
-1 MTKNN
+1 MET
-6 GTDDIIPKWNGDLTT
+6 
-21 VDDYERDVEAYIRGT
+21 T
-36 RRDERYVC
+36 RRLSPTSC
-44 GPRLWRRLEGRA
+44 
-56 RQAAKDVDWDRMEK
+56 KDVDWGRIEK

-75 ELLRHVRAM
+75 ELLRHVRAK
-84 LGAQPIQDAV
+84 LGAQPIQGAG
-94 KYLARWIFD
+94 KSLARWIFD
-103 LRRDTGD
+103 LRRDTGE

-131 TEYFKKQRTARLSE
+131 TEYFKKQRAARLSE
-145 RSNLWNTH
+145 RSKLWNAL
-153 YSELKWFLYKI
+153 YSELKWFLDQI

-171 AAEVAKDLNWRLWSF
+171 AAEVAKNLNLRLWSF

-200 GTDFNQEIPLDQLR
+200 GTDFNQAIVLDQLR
-214 GWLLLQ
+214 GWLLLH

-226 TERAA
+226 TERSA

-244 IGKQLRV
+244 IGEQLRV
-251 SWPDDELTNRDK
+251 SWPDDEMTNRDEET
-263 KQGKEPLYSAQEI
+263 GKDNHRHRERGRIHAGWEENSENDDDYSYYDGEQSEVSHEDGDGDEDEGDPEEPLYSAQEI

-302 GLDPEALDRRV
+302 GLDPEALAHRA

-326 HLDEMEIAPKDA
+326 LLDEMEIAPKDA
-338 EMEANLITNE
+338 EMEVNLITNE
-348 TTRIELETAMLY
+348 TTRIELENAMSP
-360 KPVSK
+360 KPAIK
-365 NKPKREK
+365 NKPKRGK
-372 RQLDKTQYLQ
+372 RQLDNTQYLQ

-393 QHVKLPSWPTLEK
+393 EHVKLPSWPTLEK

-422 FGILDIGATSS
+422 LGILDIGATSS
-433 IMGIEAAEN
+433 IIGIEAAEN
-442 LRDIIYEQAGQ
+442 LRDVIYEQTGQ

-463 TFIFGDG
+463 AFIFGDG
-470 NSKTCTGKATFPL
+470 NSKTCAGKATFPL

-490 ELEIN
+490 DLEIN
-495 ILDADAPLF
+495 ILNADAPLL

-513 GTVIDCE
+513 GAVIDCE
-520 EHSVYF
+520 AHSVYF
-526 KKLGLKHLIS
+526 KKLGLKHLSS
-536 TYEYGDIIITYAYRD
+536 TCEHGGIIITYAYGDTIILYAYRDIIITYAY
-551 TIILYVYRD
+551 
-560 ITITYASGSSDFGNQ
+560 GSSDFGNQ
-575 IAFHIRMSLNRE
+575 IAFHIRMGLNRE

-621 GASATCRSPT
+621 GASATGRSPT
-631 STRPTLQR
+631 STRSTPQR
-639 ILPQGRLIAHQDTK
+639 ILPQGRLIAHQDTR
-653 GNIFYTVEGS
+653 GNIFYTVESS
-663 ELDHSKKRMT
+663 ELDYSKKRMT
-673 DIVLLEHLPNWEMWS
+673 DISLLEHLPNWETWS

-693 QWTQCRRW
+693 QWTQCRRF

-709 LKTIDHV
+709 IKTIDRV

-724 LPVQLLPEKYPTW
+724 LPVQVLPEKYPTW
-737 PTDLENRA
+737 PTDLEHRA
-745 KIEQCPPSTKV
+745 KIEQCPPSSKAKRRPQKSTAAAAREQNQELRATIETAKSDFLTKFAEV

-765 QIYEQLSMVTLGN
+765 QIHEQLSMVTLGN

-786 WGLTQSGKKEEV
+786 RGLTQSGKKEEV
-798 VDKIIAYIIEQRG
+798 VDNIIAHIIEQRG
-811 SSAATIKIKMETE
+811 SAAATIKIRMETE
-824 TKKTEKAPMTVC
+824 TKKAEKAPTTIGL
-836 PALPAHYTQ
+836 AIPAHYAQ
-845 MCQHPDCKLCRGIAK
+845 MRQRPDCKLCRGIAK
-860 NEPIVKVKP
+860 NEPIAKVKP
-869 YGWCHQAIRAATHMT
+869 YGRCHQAIRAATHMT
-884 RSAIFGAT
+884 RSAIFGAM
-892 CALTTFGRLTMV
+892 CALTTFGRWTMV

-937 KPQGYHKAKFLL
+937 KPQGYHKAKFRL
-949 DEKRP
+949 DEMRP

-961 PCGPWS
+961 PCGSWS

-994 ENNKRLIE
+994 ENNTRLIE
-1002 HQVLNLDGSA
+1002 HQVLNLNGSA
-1012 LAEQPH
+1012 LA
-1018 NSRSWQKTCWKDLHK
+1018 
-1033 ILPYEVIVDGCACG
+1033 VIVDGCACG

-1069 IWVALQPLQCRGGYY
+1069 IWVALQPLQCRGGHY

-1103 LRRRILRALT
+1103 LRRRILRVLT

-1130 MAATQQPPTEPTP
+1130 MAATQQPPTEPTL
-1143 VEVLRL
+1143 VEDEPSIPPQDGKETHDLTEETIKKIESYIRL
-1149 AKTFKCDI
+1149 VHTNL
-1157 CDAHRPPTKRPP
+1157 
-1169 ASSAEQPQ
+1169 ASSAEQPH

-1191 RSKKTNVMALA
+1191 RSKQTNVKALA
-1202 ILDAGSDILYVRLI
+1202 VLDAGSDILYVRLI

-1231 DLRHIFATK
+1231 DLRQIFATK

-1263 FREWIESQGVYCLP
+1263 FRERIESQGVYCLP

-1360 ISAELQDGTFSRDAQ
+1360 ISAELQDGTFSRGAQ

-1404 KRYETGDLVC
+1404 KRYETGDLVF
-1414 VYRRIPPGAWIKK
+1414 VYRRPSPGAWIKK

-1460 GTVVNITLAGR
+1460 GTVVNITVAGR

-1489 MDCLR
+1489 MDSLR

-1502 WTFGDVQKLLD
+1502 WALGDVQKLLD

-1551 WAIPEDWKSDLF
+1551 WAIPEDEDWKSDLF
-1563 PDRDLH
+1563 LDRDLQGDYGRRVIPGPRRPRSKTLSYSQYSQKH
-1569 EGEIVMEAPPDDDQ
+1569 HQ
-1583 AERPSQQPIAVD
+1583 AFHKRKA
-1595 TDDDL
+1595 TKL
-1600 DETTAPDVNDK
+1600 DK

-1644 NFYGDYAYSVQQ
+1644 NFYGHYAYSVQQ
-1656 YDETKEDDELIV
+1656 CDEKKEDDELTV
-1668 LDIPVSNEHAFMA
+1668 LDIPVSNEHALMA
-1681 YMDDPSNFV
+1681 YM
-1690 ASQARKG
+1690 
-1697 RLEVSFK
+1697 
-1704 KATPEEKK
+1704 
-1712 LLLEAQQKECTSVLS
+1712 AQQKECTSVLS
-1727 TKAVRILSRKG
+1727 TKAVRILSLKG
-1738 IDPARL
+1738 IDAARL
-1744 LRCRFVLTWKKDEQ
+1744 LRRRFVLTWKKDEQ

-1777 LLHLRTESPVA
+1777 LLHLRTESPLA

-1802 HKWKLE
+1802 HKLKLE

-1823 EKRKIYADPPKDARQ
+1823 EKRKIYADPPKDVRQ

-1848 QFLKPMYGFV
+1848 QFLKTMYGFV

-1872 RTLKLE
+1872 KTLKLE
-1878 IVQCEPCVWVI
+1878 IVQCEPCVGVI
-1889 RDGNKMVG
+1889 RDGSKMVG
-1897 MVILH
+1897 MVILR

-1931 PWESRAFVKCAISIR
+1931 PWESRAFVQCGISIR
-1946 QNEDY
+1946 QNEDF

-1964 EPIKIRRGRKP
+1964 EPIKTRRGRKP

-2006 AKVSLLQAEIPTAT
+2006 AEVSLLQAEIPTAT
-2020 VSTIQKINKLI
+2020 VSTTQQTNKLI

-2068 QGGEIVVLAPL
+2068 QGGDIVVLAPL

-2113 MTEPLD
+2113 MTETLD

-2134 QVDYTNKQ
+2134 QVDYANTQ
-2142 HVNDAISSCPGVL
+2142 DVNDAISSCPGVL

-2200 WVHSDAMLADGLTKD
+2200 WVYSDAMLADGLTRD

-2236 PLHRSAR
+2236 PLHRSAQ
-2243 KRKTEGMD
+2243 KRKTEGLD

-2257 PISDDCENAML
+2257 PISDDDEDAML
-2268 EALTYYARDNPDE
+2268 EALIDYARDNPDE

-2286 GDAALWGMMK
+2286 GDAALRGMIK

-2315 RNIDL
+2315 RNIDV

>member
-1 MTKNN
+1 
-6 GTDDIIPKWNGDLTT
+6 
-21 VDDYERDVEAYIRGT
+21 
-36 RRDERYVC
+36 
-44 GPRLWRRLEGRA
+44 
-56 RQAAKDVDWDRMEK
+56 
-70 DDGAA
+70 
-75 ELLRHVRAM
+75 
-84 LGAQPIQDAV
+84 
-94 KYLARWIFD
+94 
-103 LRRDTGD
+103 
-110 PMPSYISRDDEAY
+110 
-123 HDVVKGFD
+123 
-131 TEYFKKQRTARLSE
+131 
-145 RSNLWNTH
+145 
-153 YSELKWFLYKI
+153 
-164 EHEGPED
+164 
-171 AAEVAKDLNWRLWSF
+171 
-186 VSNGLEEIPEHPDF
+186 
-200 GTDFNQEIPLDQLR
+200 
-214 GWLLLQ
+214 
-220 RSRLSP
+220 
-226 TERAA
+226 
-231 VISAV
+231 
-236 KGNFDYDS
+236 
-244 IGKQLRV
+244 
-251 SWPDDELTNRDK
+251 
-263 KQGKEPLYSAQEI
+263 
-276 EDAETAFAAQQ
+276 
-287 RSFEVAEDSASFKGP
+287 
-302 GLDPEALDRRV
+302 
-313 KDGAEGADSDVTD
+313 
-326 HLDEMEIAPKDA
+326 
-338 EMEANLITNE
+338 
-348 TTRIELETAMLY
+348 
-360 KPVSK
+360 
-365 NKPKREK
+365 
-372 RQLDKTQYLQ
+372 
-382 VEKSIEMRERV
+382 
-393 QHVKLPSWPTLEK
+393 
-406 LDDWILMSVKQ
+406 
-417 SSSKG
+417 
-422 FGILDIGATSS
+422 
-433 IMGIEAAEN
+433 
-442 LRDIIYEQAGQ
+442 
-453 NIKMDVSQKS
+453 
-463 TFIFGDG
+463 
-470 NSKTCTGKATFPL
+470 
-483 KIAGVDG
+483 
-490 ELEIN
+490 
-495 ILDADAPLF
+495 
-504 IGVDVLSRL
+504 
-513 GTVIDCE
+513 
-520 EHSVYF
+520 
-526 KKLGLKHLIS
+526 
-536 TYEYGDIIITYAYRD
+536 
-551 TIILYVYRD
+551 
-560 ITITYASGSSDFGNQ
+560 
-575 IAFHIRMSLNRE
+575 
-587 TKCRKAESQQV
+587 QV

-609 EQVDVRVPLEDS
+609 EQVGVRVPLVDS

-639 ILPQGRLIAHQDTK
+639 MLPQGRLIAHQDTK
-653 GNIFYTVEGS
+653 DNIFYTVEGS
-663 ELDHSKKRMT
+663 ELDNSTKRMT
-673 DIVLLEHLPNWEMWS
+673 DIFLLEHLPTWEMWA

-693 QWTQCRRW
+693 QWTQRRRW
-701 GRVIQKVF
+701 GRVAQKIF

-737 PTDLENRA
+737 PTDLEHRA
-745 KIEQCPPSTKV
+745 KIEPCPPSTKAKQRPQQ
-756 SAFAALSSE
+756 STAAAARE
-765 QIYEQLSMVTLGN
+765 QNQKQRATIETAKSDLLTNLR
-778 HLRPLCKM
+778 RPLCKM

-811 SSAATIKIKMETE
+811 TAAATIKIKVETE
-824 TKKTEKAPMTVC
+824 TKKVETAPTTVG
-836 PALPAHYTQ
+836 PAIPAHYTQ
-845 MCQHPDCKLCRGIAK
+845 MCQRPDCKLCRGIAK
-860 NEPIVKVKP
+860 NEPIVKVRSRWHSDESRPLK
-869 YGWCHQAIRAATHMT
+869 GHQRQAIRAATHMT

-892 CALTTFGRLTMV
+892 CSLATFGRLAMV
-904 EACTHEDSNLG
+904 EARAHEGSNLG
-915 KVCDEKGY
+915 KACDEKGY

-961 PCGPWS
+961 PCGPLS
-967 IMQNV
+967 AMQNV

-980 ENLRRKRL
+980 ENLRRARL

-1002 HQVLNLDGSA
+1002 HQVLNLNGSA
-1012 LAEQPH
+1012 LAEQPR

-1033 ILPYEVIVDGCACG
+1033 VLPYEVIVDGCACG

-1053 GELMK
+1053 GH
-1058 KRWKFLTNDKR
+1058 
-1069 IWVALQPLQCRGGYY
+1069 Y

-1113 KSQNQ
+1113 KSQNH

-1125 VKCLC
+1125 VNCLC

-1143 VEVLRL
+1143 MVDEPSIPPQDGKETHNLTNETIKNIESYTR
-1149 AKTFKCDI
+1149 TFNWDI

-1216 DEKEI
+1216 DEKQI

-1277 CAADAHWQIGKIER
+1277 CAAGAHWQIGKIER

-1319 QTAARNDLIRID
+1319 QTAARNDLLRID
-1331 GFSPLQRY
+1331 GLSPLQRY

-1360 ISAELQDGTFSRDAQ
+1360 ISAELQDGTFSRDAH
-1375 VRRLARLAHIQTENS
+1375 VRRMARLAHIQTEIS
-1390 DRVKRAEAARFRSF
+1390 DRVKLAEAARFRSF
-1404 KRYETGDLVC
+1404 KRYETGDLVF
-1414 VYRRIPPGAWIKK
+1414 VYRRLPPGAWLKK
-1427 GQPRS
+1427 GQPRP
-1432 MPGRGRWYGPGRV
+1432 MPGRGRWYGPGRA
-1445 LCHEPSSSGHRPGLP
+1445 LCHEPASSGHRPGLH

-1471 LYRVA
+1471 LYRIA

-1489 MDCLR
+1489 MDSLR
-1494 SRREQPGT
+1494 SRREQPGA

-1513 QNEVIDLSNESPP
+1513 QNEVIDFLSNESPP

-1540 ARTFEGNASGP
+1540 ARTFEGDASGP
-1551 WAIPEDWKSDLF
+1551 WAIPEEAEL
-1563 PDRDLH
+1563 PA
-1569 EGEIVMEAPPDDDQ
+1569 EEEIVMEAPPDDDQ
-1583 AERPSQQPIAVD
+1583 AERTSQQPIAVD

-1644 NFYGDYAYSVQQ
+1644 NFYADYAYSVQQ
-1656 YDETKEDDELIV
+1656 YDETKKDDELIV
-1668 LDIPVSNEHAFMA
+1668 LDIPVSNEHAPMA

-1697 RLEVSFK
+1697 RVEFSFK

-1727 TKAVRILSRKG
+1727 TRAVRILGRKG

-1823 EKRKIYADPPKDARQ
+1823 EKRKIYADPPKDVRQ

-1872 RTLKLE
+1872 KTLKLE

-1889 RDGNKMVG
+1889 RDGNKLFG

-1908 AGDHNNSAFLKKR
+1908 AGDHNNPALLKKR

-1931 PWESRAFVKCAISIR
+1931 PWESRAFVQCGISIR
-1946 QNEDY
+1946 QNEGY

-1964 EPIKIRRGRKP
+1964 EP
-1975 TEGVSDKERS
+1975 S
-1985 DLRGRLGTVGWRA
+1985 RLGTLGWRA

-2006 AKVSLLQAEIPTAT
+2006 AEVSLLQAEIPTAT
-2020 VSTIQKINKLI
+2020 VSTTQKINKLI
-2031 RTMND
+2031 RAMND

-2113 MTEPLD
+2113 MTETLD

-2181 SIECL
+2181 SVECP

-2200 WVHSDAMLADGLTKD
+2200 WVHSDAMLADGLTRD

-2236 PLHRSAR
+2236 PLHRSSR

-2257 PISDDCENAML
+2257 PISDDDENAML
-2268 EALTYYARDNPDE
+2268 EALIYYARDNPDE
-2281 QESPA
+2281 QENPA
-2286 GDAALWGMMK
+2286 GDTAMWGTVK

-2301 VLSVNSVARGRSRC
+2301 VLSVNSVAR
-2315 RNIDL
+2315 

>member
-1 MTKNN
+1 
-6 GTDDIIPKWNGDLTT
+6 
-21 VDDYERDVEAYIRGT
+21 
-36 RRDERYVC
+36 
-44 GPRLWRRLEGRA
+44 
-56 RQAAKDVDWDRMEK
+56 
-70 DDGAA
+70 
-75 ELLRHVRAM
+75 
-84 LGAQPIQDAV
+84 
-94 KYLARWIFD
+94 
-103 LRRDTGD
+103 
-110 PMPSYISRDDEAY
+110 
-123 HDVVKGFD
+123 
-131 TEYFKKQRTARLSE
+131 
-145 RSNLWNTH
+145 
-153 YSELKWFLYKI
+153 
-164 EHEGPED
+164 
-171 AAEVAKDLNWRLWSF
+171 
-186 VSNGLEEIPEHPDF
+186 
-200 GTDFNQEIPLDQLR
+200 
-214 GWLLLQ
+214 
-220 RSRLSP
+220 
-226 TERAA
+226 
-231 VISAV
+231 
-236 KGNFDYDS
+236 
-244 IGKQLRV
+244 
-251 SWPDDELTNRDK
+251 
-263 KQGKEPLYSAQEI
+263 
-276 EDAETAFAAQQ
+276 
-287 RSFEVAEDSASFKGP
+287 
-302 GLDPEALDRRV
+302 ALDRRAR
-313 KDGAEGADSDVTD
+313 DEAEGADSDVTD
-326 HLDEMEIAPKDA
+326 LLDEMEIAPKDA

-348 TTRIELETAMLY
+348 TTRIELETAMLP
-360 KPVSK
+360 KLVIK

-442 LRDIIYEQAGQ
+442 LRDIIYEQTGQ

-495 ILDADAPLF
+495 ILDADAPLL

-513 GTVIDCE
+513 GAVIDCE
-520 EHSVYF
+520 RSVYF
-526 KKLGLKHLIS
+526 KKLGRRAELLVLPSGHLALPLVQQADFGFVASLESWSPEGLEHLIS
-536 TYEYGDIIITYAYRD
+536 TYEHGDIIITYAYGD
-551 TIILYVYRD
+551 TIILYAYRD
-560 ITITYASGSSDFGNQ
+560 IIITYASRDIINKNVWDIICISPYGLSYD
-575 IAFHIRMSLNRE
+575 IIR
-587 TKCRKAESQQV
+587 V
-598 KLENEEMDGPW
+598 
-609 EQVDVRVPLEDS
+609 
-621 GASATCRSPT
+621 
-631 STRPTLQR
+631 TLR
-639 ILPQGRLIAHQDTK
+639 GLRYNGRLIAHQDTK

-663 ELDHSKKRMT
+663 ELDHSKKRTT
-673 DIVLLEHLPNWEMWS
+673 DIFLLEHLPNWEMWS

-737 PTDLENRA
+737 PTDLEHRA
-745 KIEQCPPSTKV
+745 KIEQCPPSTKAKQRPQKSTAAAAREQNQELRATIETAKSDFLTKFAEV

-765 QIYEQLSMVTLGN
+765 QIHEQLSMVTLGN

-811 SSAATIKIKMETE
+811 SAAATIKIKVETE
-824 TKKTEKAPMTVC
+824 TKKTEKAPMTVG
-836 PALPAHYTQ
+836 PAIPAHYTQ

-869 YGWCHQAIRAATHMT
+869 YGWCHQACAA
-884 RSAIFGAT
+884 RSAIFGAM
-892 CALTTFGRLTMV
+892 CALATFGRLTMV
-904 EACTHEDSNLG
+904 EARTHEDSNLG

-949 DEKRP
+949 DEKRL

-967 IMQNV
+967 IIQNV

-994 ENNKRLIE
+994 ENNKRLID
-1002 HQVLNLDGSA
+1002 HQVINLNGSA

-1033 ILPYEVIVDGCACG
+1033 ILPYEVIVDGCACR
-1047 LRAPDT
+1047 LRAPDR

-1069 IWVALQPLQCRGGYY
+1069 IWVALQPLQCRGGHY

-1091 LRTEASGYYPKM
+1091 LRTKALGYNPKM
-1103 LRRRILRALT
+1103 LCRRILRALT

-1130 MAATQQPPTEPTP
+1130 MAATQQPPTEPTL
-1143 VEVLRL
+1143 VEDEPSIPPQDGKETHDLTKGTIKKIESYTRL
-1149 AKTFKCDI
+1149 VHTNL
-1157 CDAHRPPTKRPP
+1157 
-1169 ASSAEQPQ
+1169 EQPQ

-1202 ILDAGSDILYVRLI
+1202 ILDAGSDTLYVRLI

-1221 PGTTRQVRAG
+1221 PGTTRQVRAS

-1360 ISAELQDGTFSRDAQ
+1360 ISAELQDGTFSRDTQ
-1375 VRRLARLAHIQTENS
+1375 VRRMARLAHIQTENS

-1404 KRYETGDLVC
+1404 KRYETGGLVF
-1414 VYRRIPPGAWIKK
+1414 VYRRLPPGAWIKK

-1489 MDCLR
+1489 MDSLR

-1551 WAIPEDWKSDLF
+1551 WAIPEDEDWKSDLF
-1563 PDRDLH
+1563 LDRDLQGDFGRRAIPGPRRPRSKTLSYSQH
-1569 EGEIVMEAPPDDDQ
+1569 SQKHHQAFHKRKATKLDTKKKLDDQ
-1583 AERPSQQPIAVD
+1583 AERTSQQPIAVD

-1631 ATQEAFSYYLQEG
+1631 ATQEAFSSYLQEG
-1644 NFYGDYAYSVQQ
+1644 NSCGDYAYSVQQ
-1656 YDETKEDDELIV
+1656 YDVTKEDDELIV
-1668 LDIPVSNEHAFMA
+1668 LDIPVSNEHAIMA

-1697 RLEVSFK
+1697 RVEVSFK

-1758 GNVLRGK
+1758 VNVLRGK

-1823 EKRKIYADPPKDARQ
+1823 KKRKIYADPPKDVRQ

-1872 RTLKLE
+1872 RTLKLK

-1889 RDGNKMVG
+1889 RDGNTMVG

-1931 PWESRAFVKCAISIR
+1931 PWERRAFVQCGISIR

-1964 EPIKIRRGRKP
+1964 EPIKIRR
-1975 TEGVSDKERS
+1975 
-1985 DLRGRLGTVGWRA
+1985 LGTVGWRA

-2006 AKVSLLQAEIPTAT
+2006 AEVSLLQAEIPTAT

-2055 GDAAWAARITGES
+2055 GDAAWAAHITGES

-2113 MTEPLD
+2113 MTETLD

-2224 FRSGQRWRLVDD
+2224 FRS
-2236 PLHRSAR
+2236 
-2243 KRKTEGMD
+2243 
-2251 KLDHGK
+2251 
-2257 PISDDCENAML
+2257 
-2268 EALTYYARDNPDE
+2268 
-2281 QESPA
+2281 
-2286 GDAALWGMMK
+2286 
-2296 PLTRS
+2296 
-2301 VLSVNSVARGRSRC
+2301 
-2315 RNIDL
+2315 

>member
-1 MTKNN
+1 
-6 GTDDIIPKWNGDLTT
+6 
-21 VDDYERDVEAYIRGT
+21 
-36 RRDERYVC
+36 
-44 GPRLWRRLEGRA
+44 
-56 RQAAKDVDWDRMEK
+56 
-70 DDGAA
+70 
-75 ELLRHVRAM
+75 
-84 LGAQPIQDAV
+84 
-94 KYLARWIFD
+94 
-103 LRRDTGD
+103 
-110 PMPSYISRDDEAY
+110 
-123 HDVVKGFD
+123 
-131 TEYFKKQRTARLSE
+131 
-145 RSNLWNTH
+145 
-153 YSELKWFLYKI
+153 
-164 EHEGPED
+164 
-171 AAEVAKDLNWRLWSF
+171 
-186 VSNGLEEIPEHPDF
+186 
-200 GTDFNQEIPLDQLR
+200 
-214 GWLLLQ
+214 
-220 RSRLSP
+220 
-226 TERAA
+226 
-231 VISAV
+231 
-236 KGNFDYDS
+236 
-244 IGKQLRV
+244 
-251 SWPDDELTNRDK
+251 
-263 KQGKEPLYSAQEI
+263 
-276 EDAETAFAAQQ
+276 
-287 RSFEVAEDSASFKGP
+287 
-302 GLDPEALDRRV
+302 
-313 KDGAEGADSDVTD
+313 
-326 HLDEMEIAPKDA
+326 
-338 EMEANLITNE
+338 
-348 TTRIELETAMLY
+348 
-360 KPVSK
+360 
-365 NKPKREK
+365 
-372 RQLDKTQYLQ
+372 
-382 VEKSIEMRERV
+382 
-393 QHVKLPSWPTLEK
+393 
-406 LDDWILMSVKQ
+406 
-417 SSSKG
+417 
-422 FGILDIGATSS
+422 
-433 IMGIEAAEN
+433 
-442 LRDIIYEQAGQ
+442 
-453 NIKMDVSQKS
+453 
-463 TFIFGDG
+463 
-470 NSKTCTGKATFPL
+470 
-483 KIAGVDG
+483 
-490 ELEIN
+490 
-495 ILDADAPLF
+495 
-504 IGVDVLSRL
+504 
-513 GTVIDCE
+513 
-520 EHSVYF
+520 
-526 KKLGLKHLIS
+526 
-536 TYEYGDIIITYAYRD
+536 
-551 TIILYVYRD
+551 
-560 ITITYASGSSDFGNQ
+560 
-575 IAFHIRMSLNRE
+575 
-587 TKCRKAESQQV
+587 
-598 KLENEEMDGPW
+598 
-609 EQVDVRVPLEDS
+609 
-621 GASATCRSPT
+621 
-631 STRPTLQR
+631 
-639 ILPQGRLIAHQDTK
+639 
-653 GNIFYTVEGS
+653 
-663 ELDHSKKRMT
+663 
-673 DIVLLEHLPNWEMWS
+673 
-688 SKLLR
+688 
-693 QWTQCRRW
+693 
-701 GRVIQKVF
+701 
-709 LKTIDHV
+709 
-716 NWKLDSLG
+716 
-724 LPVQLLPEKYPTW
+724 
-737 PTDLENRA
+737 
-745 KIEQCPPSTKV
+745 
-756 SAFAALSSE
+756 
-765 QIYEQLSMVTLGN
+765 
-778 HLRPLCKM
+778 
-786 WGLTQSGKKEEV
+786 
-798 VDKIIAYIIEQRG
+798 
-811 SSAATIKIKMETE
+811 
-824 TKKTEKAPMTVC
+824 
-836 PALPAHYTQ
+836 
-845 MCQHPDCKLCRGIAK
+845 
-860 NEPIVKVKP
+860 
-869 YGWCHQAIRAATHMT
+869 
-884 RSAIFGAT
+884 
-892 CALTTFGRLTMV
+892 MV

-972 NQRDDRQR
+972 NQRNDQQK

-1002 HQVLNLDGSA
+1002 HQVLNLNGSA

-1058 KRWKFLTNDKR
+1058 KRWKFLTNDRR
-1069 IWVALQPLQCRGGYY
+1069 IWVALQPLQCRGGHY

-1091 LRTEASGYYPKM
+1091 LRTEASGSYPKM
-1103 LRRRILRALT
+1103 LCRRILRALT

-1125 VKCLC
+1125 VNCLC
-1130 MAATQQPPTEPTP
+1130 MAATQQPPAEPTP
-1143 VEVLRL
+1143 EEDEPTLPPRDGKEAHNLTNETVKKLESYIRL
-1149 AKTFKCDI
+1149 
-1157 CDAHRPPTKRPP
+1157 
-1169 ASSAEQPQ
+1169 
-1177 NGHEVLFDAFSWIR
+1177 VLFDAFSWIR
-1191 RSKKTNVMALA
+1191 RSTNTNVMALA
-1202 ILDAGSDILYVRLI
+1202 IIDAGSDILYVRLI
-1216 DEKEI
+1216 DEKPI

-1256 GSAISNE
+1256 GSAISDE
-1263 FREWIESQGVYCLP
+1263 FREWIESQG
-1277 CAADAHWQIGKIER
+1277 
-1291 AIEAF
+1291 
-1296 KEALDAFDE
+1296 EALDAFDE
-1305 MVSAEVPTSEMIGL
+1305 MVSAEVPTSEMFGL

-1360 ISAELQDGTFSRDAQ
+1360 ISAELQDGTFSRDGQ
-1375 VRRLARLAHIQTENS
+1375 VRRMARLAHIQTENS

-1404 KRYETGDLVC
+1404 KKYETGDLVF
-1414 VYRRIPPGAWIKK
+1414 VYRRLPPGAWRKK

-1445 LCHEPSSSGHRPGLP
+1445 LCHEPASSGHRPGLP

-1489 MDCLR
+1489 MDSLR

-1502 WTFGDVQKLLD
+1502 WTFGDVQKQLD
-1513 QNEVIDLSNESPP
+1513 TNEVIDLSNESPP

-1540 ARTFEGNASGP
+1540 ARTFESNASGP
-1551 WAIPEDWKSDLF
+1551 WAISEDWKSDLYL
-1563 PDRDLH
+1563 DRDLPDVSA
-1569 EGEIVMEAPPDDDQ
+1569 EQPIEEEIVMEAPPGDDQ
-1583 AERPSQQPIAVD
+1583 EERASQRPIVAE

-1600 DETTAPDVNDK
+1600 DDISAPDVNDK
-1611 RRLRSPGSTEPPA
+1611 RRIREPGTTEPPA
-1624 KKQRINV
+1624 KKQRVNA

-1644 NFYGDYAYSVQQ
+1644 NFYSDYAYSVQQ
-1656 YDETKEDDELIV
+1656 YDDMKENDELIV

-1697 RLEVSFK
+1697 RVEVSFK

-1727 TKAVRILSRKG
+1727 TKAVRILSRQG

-1744 LRCRFVLTWKKDEQ
+1744 LRCRFVLTWKKD
-1758 GNVLRGK
+1758 
-1765 ARLVVLGFSDPD
+1765 
-1777 LLHLRTESPVA
+1777 
-1788 SRRARQLLLAMAAR
+1788 
-1802 HKWKLE
+1802 
-1808 KADAVTAFLQGETDE
+1808 
-1823 EKRKIYADPPKDARQ
+1823 
-1838 AFGMKDDDVL
+1838 
-1848 QFLKPMYGFV
+1848 
-1858 HAPRKWWLHFKDTL
+1858 
-1872 RTLKLE
+1872 TLKTLQLE
-1878 IVQCEPCVWVI
+1878 VIQCEPCVWVI
-1889 RDGNKMVG
+1889 RDGTKLVG

-1908 AGDHNNSAFLKKR
+1908 AGDHHNSAFLKKR
-1921 QEIQQAFEWT
+1921 QKIQQAFEWT
-1931 PWESRAFVKCAISIR
+1931 PWESRAFVQCGISIR

-2006 AKVSLLQAEIPTAT
+2006 AEVSLLQAEIPTAT

-2068 QGGEIVVLAPL
+2068 QGGEMIVLAPL

-2113 MTEPLD
+2113 MTETLD

-2251 KLDHGK
+2251 RLDHGK
-2257 PISDDCENAML
+2257 PLSADDDEAML
-2268 EALTYYARDNPDE
+2268 EALIYFARDNPYD
-2281 QESPA
+2281 QKTPV
-2286 GDAALWGMMK
+2286 GDIALWGTVK

-2301 VLSVNSVARGRSRC
+2301 VLSVNSVAR
-2315 RNIDL
+2315 

>member
-1 MTKNN
+1 M
-6 GTDDIIPKWNGDLTT
+6 
-21 VDDYERDVEAYIRGT
+21 
-36 RRDERYVC
+36 
-44 GPRLWRRLEGRA
+44 
-56 RQAAKDVDWDRMEK
+56 
-70 DDGAA
+70 
-75 ELLRHVRAM
+75 
-84 LGAQPIQDAV
+84 
-94 KYLARWIFD
+94 
-103 LRRDTGD
+103 
-110 PMPSYISRDDEAY
+110 
-123 HDVVKGFD
+123 
-131 TEYFKKQRTARLSE
+131 
-145 RSNLWNTH
+145 
-153 YSELKWFLYKI
+153 
-164 EHEGPED
+164 
-171 AAEVAKDLNWRLWSF
+171 
-186 VSNGLEEIPEHPDF
+186 
-200 GTDFNQEIPLDQLR
+200 
-214 GWLLLQ
+214 
-220 RSRLSP
+220 
-226 TERAA
+226 
-231 VISAV
+231 
-236 KGNFDYDS
+236 
-244 IGKQLRV
+244 
-251 SWPDDELTNRDK
+251 
-263 KQGKEPLYSAQEI
+263 
-276 EDAETAFAAQQ
+276 
-287 RSFEVAEDSASFKGP
+287 
-302 GLDPEALDRRV
+302 
-313 KDGAEGADSDVTD
+313 
-326 HLDEMEIAPKDA
+326 
-338 EMEANLITNE
+338 
-348 TTRIELETAMLY
+348 
-360 KPVSK
+360 
-365 NKPKREK
+365 
-372 RQLDKTQYLQ
+372 
-382 VEKSIEMRERV
+382 
-393 QHVKLPSWPTLEK
+393 
-406 LDDWILMSVKQ
+406 
-417 SSSKG
+417 
-422 FGILDIGATSS
+422 
-433 IMGIEAAEN
+433 
-442 LRDIIYEQAGQ
+442 
-453 NIKMDVSQKS
+453 
-463 TFIFGDG
+463 
-470 NSKTCTGKATFPL
+470 
-483 KIAGVDG
+483 
-490 ELEIN
+490 
-495 ILDADAPLF
+495 
-504 IGVDVLSRL
+504 
-513 GTVIDCE
+513 
-520 EHSVYF
+520 
-526 KKLGLKHLIS
+526 
-536 TYEYGDIIITYAYRD
+536 
-551 TIILYVYRD
+551 
-560 ITITYASGSSDFGNQ
+560 
-575 IAFHIRMSLNRE
+575 
-587 TKCRKAESQQV
+587 
-598 KLENEEMDGPW
+598 
-609 EQVDVRVPLEDS
+609 
-621 GASATCRSPT
+621 
-631 STRPTLQR
+631 
-639 ILPQGRLIAHQDTK
+639 
-653 GNIFYTVEGS
+653 
-663 ELDHSKKRMT
+663 
-673 DIVLLEHLPNWEMWS
+673 
-688 SKLLR
+688 
-693 QWTQCRRW
+693 
-701 GRVIQKVF
+701 
-709 LKTIDHV
+709 
-716 NWKLDSLG
+716 
-724 LPVQLLPEKYPTW
+724 
-737 PTDLENRA
+737 
-745 KIEQCPPSTKV
+745 
-756 SAFAALSSE
+756 
-765 QIYEQLSMVTLGN
+765 
-778 HLRPLCKM
+778 
-786 WGLTQSGKKEEV
+786 
-798 VDKIIAYIIEQRG
+798 
-811 SSAATIKIKMETE
+811 
-824 TKKTEKAPMTVC
+824 
-836 PALPAHYTQ
+836 
-845 MCQHPDCKLCRGIAK
+845 
-860 NEPIVKVKP
+860 
-869 YGWCHQAIRAATHMT
+869 
-884 RSAIFGAT
+884 
-892 CALTTFGRLTMV
+892 CALATFGRLTMV

-972 NQRDDRQR
+972 NQRNDQQK

-1002 HQVLNLDGSA
+1002 HQVLNLNGSA

-1058 KRWKFLTNDKR
+1058 KRWKFLTNDRR
-1069 IWVALQPLQCRGGYY
+1069 IWVALQPLQCRGGHY

-1091 LRTEASGYYPKM
+1091 LRTEASGSYPKM
-1103 LRRRILRALT
+1103 LCRRILRALT

-1125 VKCLC
+1125 VNCLC

-1143 VEVLRL
+1143 EEDEPTLPPRDGKEAHNLTNETVKKLESYIRL
-1149 AKTFKCDI
+1149 
-1157 CDAHRPPTKRPP
+1157 
-1169 ASSAEQPQ
+1169 
-1177 NGHEVLFDAFSWIR
+1177 VLFDAFSWIR
-1191 RSKKTNVMALA
+1191 RSTNTNVMALA

-1216 DEKEI
+1216 DEKPI

-1256 GSAISNE
+1256 GSAISDE

-1305 MVSAEVPTSEMIGL
+1305 MVSAEVPTSEMFGL

-1375 VRRLARLAHIQTENS
+1375 VRRMARLAHIQTENS
-1390 DRVKRAEAARFRSF
+1390 DRVKRAEAARFRRDSLAQCLG
-1404 KRYETGDLVC
+1404 EDAGTDLDEYFVTSQ
-1414 VYRRIPPGAWIKK
+1414 RARDTD
-1427 GQPRS
+1427 
-1432 MPGRGRWYGPGRV
+1432 
-1445 LCHEPSSSGHRPGLP
+1445 L
-1460 GTVVNITLAGR
+1460 
-1471 LYRVA
+1471 
-1476 PEQLRPATPSEEA
+1476 
-1489 MDCLR
+1489 
-1494 SRREQPGT
+1494 PGT
-1502 WTFGDVQKLLD
+1502 WTFGDVQKQLD
-1513 QNEVIDLSNESPP
+1513 TNEVIDLSNESPP
-1526 TGEDLAADDGESVS
+1526 TGED
-1540 ARTFEGNASGP
+1540 
-1551 WAIPEDWKSDLF
+1551 WKSDLYL
-1563 PDRDLH
+1563 DRDLPEGGH
-1569 EGEIVMEAPPDDDQ
+1569 EAGLPEAAEQPIEEEIVMEAPPGDDQ
-1583 AERPSQQPIAVD
+1583 EERASQRPIVAE

-1600 DETTAPDVNDK
+1600 DDISAPDVNDK
-1611 RRLRSPGSTEPPA
+1611 RRIREPGTTEPPA
-1624 KKQRINV
+1624 KKQRVNA

-1644 NFYGDYAYSVQQ
+1644 NFYSDYAYSVQQ
-1656 YDETKEDDELIV
+1656 YDDMKENDELIV

-1697 RLEVSFK
+1697 RVEVSFK

-1727 TKAVRILSRKG
+1727 TKAVRILSRQG

-1744 LRCRFVLTWKKDEQ
+1744 LRCRFVLTWKKD
-1758 GNVLRGK
+1758 
-1765 ARLVVLGFSDPD
+1765 
-1777 LLHLRTESPVA
+1777 
-1788 SRRARQLLLAMAAR
+1788 
-1802 HKWKLE
+1802 
-1808 KADAVTAFLQGETDE
+1808 
-1823 EKRKIYADPPKDARQ
+1823 
-1838 AFGMKDDDVL
+1838 
-1848 QFLKPMYGFV
+1848 
-1858 HAPRKWWLHFKDTL
+1858 
-1872 RTLKLE
+1872 TLKTLQLE
-1878 IVQCEPCVWVI
+1878 VIQCEPCVWVI
-1889 RDGNKMVG
+1889 RDGTKLVG

-1908 AGDHNNSAFLKKR
+1908 AGDHHNSAFLKKR
-1921 QEIQQAFEWT
+1921 QQIQQAFEWT
-1931 PWESRAFVKCAISIR
+1931 PWESRAFVQCGISIR

-2006 AKVSLLQAEIPTAT
+2006 AEVSLLQAEIPTAT

-2068 QGGEIVVLAPL
+2068 QGGEMIVLAPL

-2113 MTEPLD
+2113 MTETLD

-2251 KLDHGK
+2251 RLDHGK
-2257 PISDDCENAML
+2257 PLSADDDEAML
-2268 EALTYYARDNPDE
+2268 EALIYFARDNPYE
-2281 QESPA
+2281 QETPA
-2286 GDAALWGMMK
+2286 GDIALWGTVK

>member
-1 MTKNN
+1 
-6 GTDDIIPKWNGDLTT
+6 
-21 VDDYERDVEAYIRGT
+21 
-36 RRDERYVC
+36 
-44 GPRLWRRLEGRA
+44 
-56 RQAAKDVDWDRMEK
+56 
-70 DDGAA
+70 
-75 ELLRHVRAM
+75 
-84 LGAQPIQDAV
+84 
-94 KYLARWIFD
+94 
-103 LRRDTGD
+103 
-110 PMPSYISRDDEAY
+110 
-123 HDVVKGFD
+123 
-131 TEYFKKQRTARLSE
+131 
-145 RSNLWNTH
+145 
-153 YSELKWFLYKI
+153 
-164 EHEGPED
+164 
-171 AAEVAKDLNWRLWSF
+171 
-186 VSNGLEEIPEHPDF
+186 
-200 GTDFNQEIPLDQLR
+200 
-214 GWLLLQ
+214 
-220 RSRLSP
+220 
-226 TERAA
+226 
-231 VISAV
+231 
-236 KGNFDYDS
+236 
-244 IGKQLRV
+244 
-251 SWPDDELTNRDK
+251 
-263 KQGKEPLYSAQEI
+263 
-276 EDAETAFAAQQ
+276 
-287 RSFEVAEDSASFKGP
+287 
-302 GLDPEALDRRV
+302 
-313 KDGAEGADSDVTD
+313 
-326 HLDEMEIAPKDA
+326 
-338 EMEANLITNE
+338 
-348 TTRIELETAMLY
+348 
-360 KPVSK
+360 
-365 NKPKREK
+365 
-372 RQLDKTQYLQ
+372 
-382 VEKSIEMRERV
+382 
-393 QHVKLPSWPTLEK
+393 
-406 LDDWILMSVKQ
+406 
-417 SSSKG
+417 
-422 FGILDIGATSS
+422 
-433 IMGIEAAEN
+433 
-442 LRDIIYEQAGQ
+442 
-453 NIKMDVSQKS
+453 
-463 TFIFGDG
+463 
-470 NSKTCTGKATFPL
+470 
-483 KIAGVDG
+483 
-490 ELEIN
+490 
-495 ILDADAPLF
+495 
-504 IGVDVLSRL
+504 
-513 GTVIDCE
+513 
-520 EHSVYF
+520 
-526 KKLGLKHLIS
+526 
-536 TYEYGDIIITYAYRD
+536 
-551 TIILYVYRD
+551 
-560 ITITYASGSSDFGNQ
+560 
-575 IAFHIRMSLNRE
+575 
-587 TKCRKAESQQV
+587 
-598 KLENEEMDGPW
+598 
-609 EQVDVRVPLEDS
+609 
-621 GASATCRSPT
+621 
-631 STRPTLQR
+631 
-639 ILPQGRLIAHQDTK
+639 
-653 GNIFYTVEGS
+653 
-663 ELDHSKKRMT
+663 
-673 DIVLLEHLPNWEMWS
+673 
-688 SKLLR
+688 
-693 QWTQCRRW
+693 
-701 GRVIQKVF
+701 
-709 LKTIDHV
+709 
-716 NWKLDSLG
+716 
-724 LPVQLLPEKYPTW
+724 
-737 PTDLENRA
+737 
-745 KIEQCPPSTKV
+745 
-756 SAFAALSSE
+756 
-765 QIYEQLSMVTLGN
+765 
-778 HLRPLCKM
+778 
-786 WGLTQSGKKEEV
+786 
-798 VDKIIAYIIEQRG
+798 
-811 SSAATIKIKMETE
+811 
-824 TKKTEKAPMTVC
+824 
-836 PALPAHYTQ
+836 
-845 MCQHPDCKLCRGIAK
+845 
-860 NEPIVKVKP
+860 
-869 YGWCHQAIRAATHMT
+869 
-884 RSAIFGAT
+884 
-892 CALTTFGRLTMV
+892 
-904 EACTHEDSNLG
+904 
-915 KVCDEKGY
+915 
-923 HYERLGLFNENDLS
+923 
-937 KPQGYHKAKFLL
+937 GYHKAKFLL

-980 ENLRRKRL
+980 QNLRRKRL

-1002 HQVLNLDGSA
+1002 HQVLNLNGSA

-1018 NSRSWQKTCWKDLHK
+1018 NSRSRQKTCWKDLHK

-1069 IWVALQPLQCRGGYY
+1069 IWVALQPLQCRGGHY

-1113 KSQNQ
+1113 KSQNK

-1125 VKCLC
+1125 AKCLC
-1130 MAATQQPPTEPTP
+1130 MAATQQPPTEPTL
-1143 VEVLRL
+1143 VEDEPSIPPQNGKETHDLTKETIKKIESYIRL
-1149 AKTFKCDI
+1149 VHTNL
-1157 CDAHRPPTKRPP
+1157 

-1263 FREWIESQGVYCLP
+1263 FHEWIESQGVYCLP
-1277 CAADAHWQIGKIER
+1277 CAADAHRQIGKIER

-1296 KEALDAFDE
+1296 KEVLEAFDE

-1360 ISAELQDGTFSRDAQ
+1360 ISTELQDGTFSRDAQ

-1404 KRYETGDLVC
+1404 KRYETGDLVF
-1414 VYRRIPPGAWIKK
+1414 VYRRPPPGAWIKK

-1489 MDCLR
+1489 MDSLR

-1502 WTFGDVQKLLD
+1502 WTFGDAQKLLD
-1513 QNEVIDLSNESPP
+1513 QNEVIDLSNEPPP

-1540 ARTFEGNASGP
+1540 ARTFKGNASGP
-1551 WAIPEDWKSDLF
+1551 WAIPEDEDWKSDLF
-1563 PDRDLH
+1563 LDRDLQGDYGRRAIPGPRRPRSKTLSYSQYSQKH
-1569 EGEIVMEAPPDDDQ
+1569 RQ
-1583 AERPSQQPIAVD
+1583 AFHKRKATKLQPIAVD

-1600 DETTAPDVNDK
+1600 DETTAPDMNDK

-1631 ATQEAFSYYLQEG
+1631 ATQEAFPYYLQEG

-1668 LDIPVSNEHAFMA
+1668 LDIPVSNEHALMA
-1681 YMDDPSNFV
+1681 YMDNPRNFV

-1697 RLEVSFK
+1697 RVEVSFK
-1704 KATPEEKK
+1704 TATPEEKK

-1765 ARLVVLGFSDPD
+1765 ARLVVLGFSDP
-1777 LLHLRTESPVA
+1777 
-1788 SRRARQLLLAMAAR
+1788 
-1802 HKWKLE
+1802 
-1808 KADAVTAFLQGETDE
+1808 GETDE
-1823 EKRKIYADPPKDARQ
+1823 EKRKIYADPPKDVRQ

-1858 HAPRKWWLHFKDTL
+1858 HAPRKWWLHFKDRL

-1908 AGDHNNSAFLKKR
+1908 AGDRNNSAFLKKR
-1921 QEIQQAFEWT
+1921 QEIHQAFEWT
-1931 PWESRAFVKCAISIR
+1931 PWESRAFVQCGISIR

-2006 AKVSLLQAEIPTAT
+2006 AEVSLLQAEIPTAT

-2045 AIEQIAVVGW
+2045 AIEQIAVDGC

-2113 MTEPLD
+2113 MTETLD

-2155 VTDGKSGYDAI
+2155 VTNGKSGYDAI

-2243 KRKTEGMD
+2243 KRKTEGLD

-2257 PISDDCENAML
+2257 PISDDDEAAML
-2268 EALTYYARDNPDE
+2268 EALIYYARDNPDE

-2286 GDAALWGMMK
+2286 GDAALWGMIK
-2296 PLTRS
+2296 PLTRF
-2301 VLSVNSVARGRSRC
+2301 VLSVNSVARG
-2315 RNIDL
+2315 

>member
-1 MTKNN
+1 
-6 GTDDIIPKWNGDLTT
+6 
-21 VDDYERDVEAYIRGT
+21 
-36 RRDERYVC
+36 
-44 GPRLWRRLEGRA
+44 
-56 RQAAKDVDWDRMEK
+56 
-70 DDGAA
+70 
-75 ELLRHVRAM
+75 
-84 LGAQPIQDAV
+84 
-94 KYLARWIFD
+94 
-103 LRRDTGD
+103 
-110 PMPSYISRDDEAY
+110 
-123 HDVVKGFD
+123 
-131 TEYFKKQRTARLSE
+131 
-145 RSNLWNTH
+145 
-153 YSELKWFLYKI
+153 
-164 EHEGPED
+164 
-171 AAEVAKDLNWRLWSF
+171 
-186 VSNGLEEIPEHPDF
+186 
-200 GTDFNQEIPLDQLR
+200 
-214 GWLLLQ
+214 
-220 RSRLSP
+220 
-226 TERAA
+226 
-231 VISAV
+231 
-236 KGNFDYDS
+236 
-244 IGKQLRV
+244 
-251 SWPDDELTNRDK
+251 
-263 KQGKEPLYSAQEI
+263 
-276 EDAETAFAAQQ
+276 
-287 RSFEVAEDSASFKGP
+287 
-302 GLDPEALDRRV
+302 
-313 KDGAEGADSDVTD
+313 
-326 HLDEMEIAPKDA
+326 
-338 EMEANLITNE
+338 
-348 TTRIELETAMLY
+348 
-360 KPVSK
+360 
-365 NKPKREK
+365 
-372 RQLDKTQYLQ
+372 
-382 VEKSIEMRERV
+382 
-393 QHVKLPSWPTLEK
+393 
-406 LDDWILMSVKQ
+406 
-417 SSSKG
+417 
-422 FGILDIGATSS
+422 
-433 IMGIEAAEN
+433 
-442 LRDIIYEQAGQ
+442 
-453 NIKMDVSQKS
+453 
-463 TFIFGDG
+463 
-470 NSKTCTGKATFPL
+470 
-483 KIAGVDG
+483 
-490 ELEIN
+490 
-495 ILDADAPLF
+495 
-504 IGVDVLSRL
+504 
-513 GTVIDCE
+513 
-520 EHSVYF
+520 
-526 KKLGLKHLIS
+526 
-536 TYEYGDIIITYAYRD
+536 
-551 TIILYVYRD
+551 
-560 ITITYASGSSDFGNQ
+560 
-575 IAFHIRMSLNRE
+575 
-587 TKCRKAESQQV
+587 
-598 KLENEEMDGPW
+598 
-609 EQVDVRVPLEDS
+609 
-621 GASATCRSPT
+621 
-631 STRPTLQR
+631 
-639 ILPQGRLIAHQDTK
+639 
-653 GNIFYTVEGS
+653 
-663 ELDHSKKRMT
+663 
-673 DIVLLEHLPNWEMWS
+673 
-688 SKLLR
+688 
-693 QWTQCRRW
+693 
-701 GRVIQKVF
+701 
-709 LKTIDHV
+709 
-716 NWKLDSLG
+716 
-724 LPVQLLPEKYPTW
+724 
-737 PTDLENRA
+737 
-745 KIEQCPPSTKV
+745 
-756 SAFAALSSE
+756 
-765 QIYEQLSMVTLGN
+765 
-778 HLRPLCKM
+778 
-786 WGLTQSGKKEEV
+786 
-798 VDKIIAYIIEQRG
+798 
-811 SSAATIKIKMETE
+811 
-824 TKKTEKAPMTVC
+824 
-836 PALPAHYTQ
+836 
-845 MCQHPDCKLCRGIAK
+845 
-860 NEPIVKVKP
+860 
-869 YGWCHQAIRAATHMT
+869 
-884 RSAIFGAT
+884 
-892 CALTTFGRLTMV
+892 MV

-972 NQRDDRQR
+972 NQRNDQQK

-1002 HQVLNLDGSA
+1002 HQVLNLNGSA

-1058 KRWKFLTNDKR
+1058 KRWKFLTNDRR
-1069 IWVALQPLQCRGGYY
+1069 IWVALQPLQCRGGHY

-1091 LRTEASGYYPKM
+1091 LRTEASGSYPKM
-1103 LRRRILRALT
+1103 LCRRILRALT

-1125 VKCLC
+1125 VNCLC

-1143 VEVLRL
+1143 EEDEPSLPPQDGKEAHNLTNETVKKLESYIRL
-1149 AKTFKCDI
+1149 
-1157 CDAHRPPTKRPP
+1157 
-1169 ASSAEQPQ
+1169 
-1177 NGHEVLFDAFSWIR
+1177 VLFDAFSWIR
-1191 RSKKTNVMALA
+1191 RSTNTNVMALA

-1216 DEKEI
+1216 DEKPI

-1256 GSAISNE
+1256 GSAISDE
-1263 FREWIESQGVYCLP
+1263 FREWIEGQGVYCLP

-1305 MVSAEVPTSEMIGL
+1305 MVSAEVPTSEMFGL

-1375 VRRLARLAHIQTENS
+1375 VRRMARLAHIQTENS

-1404 KRYETGDLVC
+1404 KKYETGDLVF
-1414 VYRRIPPGAWIKK
+1414 VYRRLPPGDA
-1427 GQPRS
+1427 
-1432 MPGRGRWYGPGRV
+1432 
-1445 LCHEPSSSGHRPGLP
+1445 
-1460 GTVVNITLAGR
+1460 GTDLDEYFVTSQRARDTDL
-1471 LYRVA
+1471 
-1476 PEQLRPATPSEEA
+1476 
-1489 MDCLR
+1489 
-1494 SRREQPGT
+1494 PGT
-1502 WTFGDVQKLLD
+1502 WTFGDVQKQLD
-1513 QNEVIDLSNESPP
+1513 TNEVIDLSNESPP
-1526 TGEDLAADDGESVS
+1526 TGEETLVVLTQEAAEVV
-1540 ARTFEGNASGP
+1540 EP
-1551 WAIPEDWKSDLF
+1551 WRRHPDWKSDLYL
-1563 PDRDLH
+1563 DRVQEPLIQPAQPEVPPGIPQEDGH
-1569 EGEIVMEAPPDDDQ
+1569 EAGLPEEAEQPIEEEIVMEAPPGDDQ
-1583 AERPSQQPIAVD
+1583 EERASQRPIEVE

-1600 DETTAPDVNDK
+1600 DDISAPDVNDK
-1611 RRLRSPGSTEPPA
+1611 RRIREPGSTEPPA
-1624 KKQRINV
+1624 KKQRVNA

-1644 NFYGDYAYSVQQ
+1644 NFYSDYAYSVQQ
-1656 YDETKEDDELIV
+1656 YDDMKENDELIV

-1697 RLEVSFK
+1697 RVEVSFK

-1727 TKAVRILSRKG
+1727 TKAVRILSRQG

-1744 LRCRFVLTWKKDEQ
+1744 LRCRFVLTWKKD
-1758 GNVLRGK
+1758 
-1765 ARLVVLGFSDPD
+1765 
-1777 LLHLRTESPVA
+1777 
-1788 SRRARQLLLAMAAR
+1788 
-1802 HKWKLE
+1802 
-1808 KADAVTAFLQGETDE
+1808 
-1823 EKRKIYADPPKDARQ
+1823 
-1838 AFGMKDDDVL
+1838 
-1848 QFLKPMYGFV
+1848 
-1858 HAPRKWWLHFKDTL
+1858 
-1872 RTLKLE
+1872 TLKTLQLE
-1878 IVQCEPCVWVI
+1878 VVQCEPCVWVI
-1889 RDGNKMVG
+1889 RDGTKLVG

-1908 AGDHNNSAFLKKR
+1908 AGDHHNSAFLKKR

-1931 PWESRAFVKCAISIR
+1931 PWESRAFVQCGISIR

-2006 AKVSLLQAEIPTAT
+2006 AEVSLLQAEIPTAT

-2068 QGGEIVVLAPL
+2068 QGGEMIVLAPL

-2113 MTEPLD
+2113 MTETLD

-2142 HVNDAISSCPGVL
+2142 HVNDAISSCPGKL

-2257 PISDDCENAML
+2257 PLSADDDEAML
-2268 EALTYYARDNPDE
+2268 EALIYFARDNPYE
-2281 QESPA
+2281 QETPA
-2286 GDAALWGMMK
+2286 GDIALWGTVK

-2301 VLSVNSVARGRSRC
+2301 VRSVNSVARGRSRC

>member
-1 MTKNN
+1 MSFV
-6 GTDDIIPKWNGDLTT
+6 PSLS
-21 VDDYERDVEAYIRGT
+21 
-36 RRDERYVC
+36 
-44 GPRLWRRLEGRA
+44 
-56 RQAAKDVDWDRMEK
+56 DR
-70 DDGAA
+70 
-75 ELLRHVRAM
+75 V
-84 LGAQPIQDAV
+84 
-94 KYLARWIFD
+94 YLARWIFD
-103 LRRDTGD
+103 LRRDTGE

-131 TEYFKKQRTARLSE
+131 TEYFKKQRTARLSA
-145 RSNLWNTH
+145 RSKEWNAL
-153 YSELKWFLYKI
+153 YSELNWFLYKI
-164 EHEGPED
+164 EQEGPED
-171 AAEVAKDLNWRLWSF
+171 AADKAKELNHQLWSF
-186 VSNGLEEIPEHPDF
+186 ILTGLEEIPEHPDF
-200 GTDFNQEIPLDQLR
+200 GTDFKQAIPLDQLR

-244 IGKQLRV
+244 IGEQLRV

-263 KQGKEPLYSAQEI
+263 KHGKDNHRHRDAQEI
-276 EDAETAFAAQQ
+276 EEAETAFAAQQ
-287 RSFEVAEDSASFKGP
+287 RSFEEARDLLRRVKTARKFYPDSASSRDRE
-302 GLDPEALDRRV
+302 LDPEALDHR
-313 KDGAEGADSDVTD
+313 KDEAEGADNDVMHHPDGPCLKCGGNHETKD
-326 HLDEMEIAPKDA
+326 HKDRASSTSSKDRERPKRGFGAYVFFGAEQDA
-338 EMEANLITNE
+338 EMEANLIRNE
-348 TTRIELETAMLY
+348 TSRLELETTLNNR
-360 KPVSK
+360 PVIK
-365 NKPKREK
+365 NRPKLPKKQLEK
-372 RQLDKTQYLQ
+372 TKYLE
-382 VEKSIEMRERV
+382 VEKSIERQEQV
-393 QHVKLPSWPTLEK
+393 HHVKLPSWPTLEK

-442 LRDIIYEQAGQ
+442 LRDIIYEQTGK

-470 NSKTCTGKATFPL
+470 NAKTCTGKATFPL
-483 KIAGVDG
+483 MIAGVDG

-495 ILDADAPLF
+495 ILDADAPLL

-513 GTVIDCE
+513 GAVIDCE
-520 EHSVYF
+520 AHSVYF
-526 KKLGLKHLIS
+526 KKLGRRAELLVLPSGLMYIIIIYEYGGTIS
-536 TYEYGDIIITYAYRD
+536 NYAYSNIIIIYKYGDIIDYVGDIITY
-551 TIILYVYRD
+551 VRD
-560 ITITYASGSSDFGNQ
+560 IIRISPGSITYSIIGVISRALRSDNIQ
-575 IAFHIRMSLNRE
+575 LALHIRMSLNRE
-587 TKCRKAESQQV
+587 ATCRKAESQQI

-609 EQVDVRVPLEDS
+609 EQVDVRASLRDS
-621 GASATCRSPT
+621 GSSAAT
-631 STRPTLQR
+631 STSTPARPTLQR
-639 ILPQGRLIAHQDTK
+639 MQPQGRLIAHQDAR
-653 GNIFYTVEGS
+653 GHIFYTIEGS
-663 ELDHSKKRMT
+663 EQDNSTKRMT
-673 DIVLLEHLPNWEMWS
+673 DTFLQEHLPNWEMWS
-688 SKLLR
+688 SKLLQ

-701 GRVIQKVF
+701 GRIIQKVF
-709 LKTIDHV
+709 IKTIDRV
-716 NWKLDSLG
+716 TWKLDSLG
-724 LPVQLLPEKYPTW
+724 LPVQLLPERYPTW
-737 PTDLENRA
+737 PADIEHRA
-745 KIEQCPPSTKV
+745 KIEPRQPCTEPKQRPLSQKSATSAAAREQNQELRATIETAKLDFLTKFAEV
-756 SAFAALSSE
+756 DAFAALSSE
-765 QIYEQLSMVTLGN
+765 QIHEQLSMVTLVN
-778 HLRPLCKM
+778 HLKPLCKM
-786 WGLTQSGKKEEV
+786 WGLTQTGKKEEV
-798 VDKIIAYIIEQRG
+798 IDKIIAYIIEQRG
-811 SSAATIKIKMETE
+811 TAAATIQIKKEMETKKMET
-824 TKKTEKAPMTVC
+824 TAMPVG
-836 PALPAHYTQ
+836 PAISAHYTQ
-845 MCQHPDCKLCRGIAK
+845 MCQHPDCKLRRCIAK
-860 NEPIVKVKP
+860 NEPIVKMRL
-869 YGWCHQAIRAATHMT
+869 YGWRHQACAV
-884 RSAIFGAT
+884 RSAIFGAM
-892 CALTTFGRLTMV
+892 CALATFGRLTMV

-972 NQRDDRQR
+972 NQRNDQQK

-1002 HQVLNLDGSA
+1002 HQVLNLNGSA

-1058 KRWKFLTNDKR
+1058 TRWKFLTNDRR
-1069 IWVALQPLQCRGGYY
+1069 IWVALQPLQCRGGHY

-1091 LRTEASGYYPKM
+1091 LRTEASGSYPKM
-1103 LRRRILRALT
+1103 LCRRILRALT

-1125 VKCLC
+1125 VNCLC

-1143 VEVLRL
+1143 EEDEPTLPPRDGKKAHNLTNETVKKLESYIRL
-1149 AKTFKCDI
+1149 
-1157 CDAHRPPTKRPP
+1157 
-1169 ASSAEQPQ
+1169 
-1177 NGHEVLFDAFSWIR
+1177 VLFDAFSWIR
-1191 RSKKTNVMALA
+1191 RSTNTNVMALA

-1216 DEKEI
+1216 DEKPI

-1256 GSAISNE
+1256 GSAISDE

-1277 CAADAHWQIGKIER
+1277 CAADAHRQIGKIER

-1305 MVSAEVPTSEMIGL
+1305 MVSAEVPTSEMFGL

-1339 AGRTPTGTTV
+1339 AGRAPTGTTV

-1375 VRRLARLAHIQTENS
+1375 VRRMARLAHIQTENS

-1404 KRYETGDLVC
+1404 KKYETGDLDAGTDLDEYFVTSQRARDTDL
-1414 VYRRIPPGAWIKK
+1414 VYL
-1427 GQPRS
+1427 
-1432 MPGRGRWYGPGRV
+1432 GRW
-1445 LCHEPSSSGHRPGLP
+1445 LISHW
-1460 GTVVNITLAGR
+1460 LAASTE
-1471 LYRVA
+1471 LL
-1476 PEQLRPATPSEEA
+1476 QNNF
-1489 MDCLR
+1489 
-1494 SRREQPGT
+1494 PGT
-1502 WTFGDVQKLLD
+1502 WTFGDVQKQLD
-1513 QNEVIDLSNESPP
+1513 TNEVIDLSNEPPP
-1526 TGEDLAADDGESVS
+1526 TG
-1540 ARTFEGNASGP
+1540 
-1551 WAIPEDWKSDLF
+1551 EDWKSDLYL
-1563 PDRDLH
+1563 DRDLPEGGH
-1569 EGEIVMEAPPDDDQ
+1569 EAGLPEAAEQPIEEEIVMEAPPGDDQ
-1583 AERPSQQPIAVD
+1583 EERASQRPIVAE

-1600 DETTAPDVNDK
+1600 DDISAPDVNDK
-1611 RRLRSPGSTEPPA
+1611 RRIREPGTTEPPA
-1624 KKQRINV
+1624 KKQRVNA
-1631 ATQEAFSYYLQEG
+1631 ATQVAFSYYLQEG
-1644 NFYGDYAYSVQQ
+1644 NFYSDYAYSVQQ
-1656 YDETKEDDELIV
+1656 YDDMTENDELIV

-1697 RLEVSFK
+1697 RVEVSFK

-1727 TKAVRILSRKG
+1727 TKAVRILSRQG

-1744 LRCRFVLTWKKDEQ
+1744 LHCRFVLTWKKD
-1758 GNVLRGK
+1758 
-1765 ARLVVLGFSDPD
+1765 
-1777 LLHLRTESPVA
+1777 
-1788 SRRARQLLLAMAAR
+1788 
-1802 HKWKLE
+1802 
-1808 KADAVTAFLQGETDE
+1808 
-1823 EKRKIYADPPKDARQ
+1823 
-1838 AFGMKDDDVL
+1838 
-1848 QFLKPMYGFV
+1848 
-1858 HAPRKWWLHFKDTL
+1858 
-1872 RTLKLE
+1872 TLKTLQLE
-1878 IVQCEPCVWVI
+1878 VIQCEPCVWVV
-1889 RDGNKMVG
+1889 RDGTKLVG

-1908 AGDHNNSAFLKKR
+1908 AGDHHNSAFLKKR
-1921 QEIQQAFEWT
+1921 QQIQQAFEWT
-1931 PWESRAFVKCAISIR
+1931 PWESRAFVQCGISIR

-2006 AKVSLLQAEIPTAT
+2006 AEVSLLQAEIPTAT

-2068 QGGEIVVLAPL
+2068 QGGEMIVLVPL

-2085 TETVAP
+2085 TET
-2091 ISWRSCKLPRVARS
+2091 
-2105 STSAEVQM
+2105 
-2113 MTEPLD
+2113 
-2119 EISYVRLFIYELECG
+2119 LECG

-2251 KLDHGK
+2251 RLDHGK
-2257 PISDDCENAML
+2257 PLSADDDEAML
-2268 EALTYYARDNPDE
+2268 EALIYFARDNPYE
-2281 QESPA
+2281 QETPA
-2286 GDAALWGMMK
+2286 GDIALWGTMK

-2301 VLSVNSVARGRSRC
+2301 VLSVNSVARG
-2315 RNIDL
+2315 

>member
-1 MTKNN
+1 
-6 GTDDIIPKWNGDLTT
+6 GFG
-21 VDDYERDVEAYIRGT
+21 AY
-36 RRDERYVC
+36 V
-44 GPRLWRRLEGRA
+44 
-56 RQAAKDVDWDRMEK
+56 
-70 DDGAA
+70 
-75 ELLRHVRAM
+75 
-84 LGAQPIQDAV
+84 
-94 KYLARWIFD
+94 F
-103 LRRDTGD
+103 
-110 PMPSYISRDDEAY
+110 
-123 HDVVKGFD
+123 F
-131 TEYFKKQRTARLSE
+131 
-145 RSNLWNTH
+145 
-153 YSELKWFLYKI
+153 
-164 EHEGPED
+164 
-171 AAEVAKDLNWRLWSF
+171 
-186 VSNGLEEIPEHPDF
+186 
-200 GTDFNQEIPLDQLR
+200 
-214 GWLLLQ
+214 
-220 RSRLSP
+220 
-226 TERAA
+226 
-231 VISAV
+231 
-236 KGNFDYDS
+236 
-244 IGKQLRV
+244 
-251 SWPDDELTNRDK
+251 
-263 KQGKEPLYSAQEI
+263 
-276 EDAETAFAAQQ
+276 
-287 RSFEVAEDSASFKGP
+287 
-302 GLDPEALDRRV
+302 
-313 KDGAEGADSDVTD
+313 GAEQ
-326 HLDEMEIAPKDA
+326 DA
-338 EMEANLITNE
+338 EMEVNLIRNE
-348 TTRIELETAMLY
+348 TSRLELETTLNNR
-360 KPVSK
+360 PVIK
-365 NKPKREK
+365 NRPRLPKKQLEK
-372 RQLDKTQYLQ
+372 TKYLE
-382 VEKSIEMRERV
+382 VEKSIERQEQV
-393 QHVKLPSWPTLEK
+393 HHVKLPSWPTLEK

-442 LRDIIYEQAGQ
+442 LRDIIYEQTGK

-470 NSKTCTGKATFPL
+470 NAKTCTGKATFPL
-483 KIAGVDG
+483 MIAGVDG

-495 ILDADAPLF
+495 ILDADAPLL

-513 GTVIDCE
+513 GAVIDCE
-520 EHSVYF
+520 AHSVYF
-526 KKLGLKHLIS
+526 KKLGRRAELLVLPSGLMYIIII
-536 TYEYGDIIITYAYRD
+536 YEYGGTITNYAYSNIIIIYQYGDIIDYVGDIITY
-551 TIILYVYRD
+551 VRD
-560 ITITYASGSSDFGNQ
+560 IIRISPGSITYSIIGVISRALSSDNIQLALHF
-575 IAFHIRMSLNRE
+575 RMSLNRE
-587 TKCRKAESQQV
+587 AKCRKAESQQI

-609 EQVDVRVPLEDS
+609 EQVDVRASLRDS
-621 GASATCRSPT
+621 GSSAAT
-631 STRPTLQR
+631 STSTPARPTLPRMQ
-639 ILPQGRLIAHQDTK
+639 PQGRLIAHQDAR
-653 GNIFYTVEGS
+653 GHIFYTIEGS
-663 ELDHSKKRMT
+663 EQDKSTKRMT
-673 DIVLLEHLPNWEMWS
+673 DTFLQEHLPNWEMWS
-688 SKLLR
+688 SKLLQ

-701 GRVIQKVF
+701 GRIIQKVF
-709 LKTIDHV
+709 IKTIDRV

-724 LPVQLLPEKYPTW
+724 LPVQLLPERYPTW
-737 PTDLENRA
+737 PADIEHRA
-745 KIEQCPPSTKV
+745 KIEPRQPCTEPKPRPLSQKSAASAAAREQNQELRATIETAKLDFLTKFAEV
-756 SAFAALSSE
+756 DAFAALSSE
-765 QIYEQLSMVTLGN
+765 QIHEQLSMVTLIN
-778 HLRPLCKM
+778 HLKPLCKM
-786 WGLTQSGKKEEV
+786 WGLTQTGKKEEV
-798 VDKIIAYIIEQRG
+798 IDKLIAYIIEQRG
-811 SSAATIKIKMETE
+811 TAAATIQIKKEMETKKMET
-824 TKKTEKAPMTVC
+824 TAMPVG
-836 PALPAHYTQ
+836 PAISAHYTQ
-845 MCQHPDCKLCRGIAK
+845 MCQHPDCKLRRGIAK
-860 NEPIVKVKP
+860 NEPIVKMRL
-869 YGWCHQAIRAATHMT
+869 YGWCHQACAV
-884 RSAIFGAT
+884 RSAIFGAM
-892 CALTTFGRLTMV
+892 CALATFGRLTMV

-972 NQRDDRQR
+972 NQRNDQQK

-1002 HQVLNLDGSA
+1002 HQVLNLNGSA

-1058 KRWKFLTNDKR
+1058 KRWKFLTNDRR
-1069 IWVALQPLQCRGGYY
+1069 IWVALQPLQCRGGHY

-1091 LRTEASGYYPKM
+1091 LRTEASGSYPKM
-1103 LRRRILRALT
+1103 LCRRILRALT

-1125 VKCLC
+1125 VNCLC

-1143 VEVLRL
+1143 EEDEPTLPPRDGKEAHNLTNETVKKLESYIRL
-1149 AKTFKCDI
+1149 
-1157 CDAHRPPTKRPP
+1157 
-1169 ASSAEQPQ
+1169 
-1177 NGHEVLFDAFSWIR
+1177 VLFDALSWIR
-1191 RSKKTNVMALA
+1191 RSTNTNVMALA

-1216 DEKEI
+1216 DEKPI

-1256 GSAISNE
+1256 GSAISDE

-1305 MVSAEVPTSEMIGL
+1305 MVSAEVPTSEMFGL

-1360 ISAELQDGTFSRDAQ
+1360 ISAELQDGTFSRDAH
-1375 VRRLARLAHIQTENS
+1375 VRRMARLAHIQTENS

-1404 KRYETGDLVC
+1404 KKYETGDLDAGTDLEEYFVTSQRARDTDL
-1414 VYRRIPPGAWIKK
+1414 VYLE
-1427 GQPRS
+1427 
-1432 MPGRGRWYGPGRV
+1432 RWSIS
-1445 LCHEPSSSGHRPGLP
+1445 H
-1460 GTVVNITLAGR
+1460 
-1471 LYRVA
+1471 
-1476 PEQLRPATPSEEA
+1476 
-1489 MDCLR
+1489 
-1494 SRREQPGT
+1494 
-1502 WTFGDVQKLLD
+1502 W
-1513 QNEVIDLSNESPP
+1513 
-1526 TGEDLAADDGESVS
+1526 LAASTELLQNNFDLPPDP
-1540 ARTFEGNASGP
+1540 GP
-1551 WAIPEDWKSDLF
+1551 FLKTRIVLYHKEILVVLTQEVAEAAEVAEPWRRHQDWKSDLYLDHDL
-1563 PDRDLH
+1563 PDVCIPQEGGH
-1569 EGEIVMEAPPDDDQ
+1569 EAGLPEAAEQPIEEEIVMEAPPGDDQ
-1583 AERPSQQPIAVD
+1583 EERASQRPIVAE

-1600 DETTAPDVNDK
+1600 DDISAPDMNDK
-1611 RRLRSPGSTEPPA
+1611 RRIREPGTTEPPA
-1624 KKQRINV
+1624 KKQRVNA

-1644 NFYGDYAYSVQQ
+1644 NFYSDYAYSVQQ
-1656 YDETKEDDELIV
+1656 YDDMKENDELIV

-1697 RLEVSFK
+1697 RVEVSFK

-1727 TKAVRILSRKG
+1727 TKAVRILSRQG

-1744 LRCRFVLTWKKDEQ
+1744 LRCRFVLTWKKD
-1758 GNVLRGK
+1758 
-1765 ARLVVLGFSDPD
+1765 
-1777 LLHLRTESPVA
+1777 
-1788 SRRARQLLLAMAAR
+1788 
-1802 HKWKLE
+1802 
-1808 KADAVTAFLQGETDE
+1808 
-1823 EKRKIYADPPKDARQ
+1823 
-1838 AFGMKDDDVL
+1838 
-1848 QFLKPMYGFV
+1848 
-1858 HAPRKWWLHFKDTL
+1858 
-1872 RTLKLE
+1872 TLKTLQLE
-1878 IVQCEPCVWVI
+1878 VIQCEPCVWVI
-1889 RDGNKMVG
+1889 RDGTKLVG

-1908 AGDHNNSAFLKKR
+1908 AGDHHNSAFLKKR
-1921 QEIQQAFEWT
+1921 QQIQQAFEWT
-1931 PWESRAFVKCAISIR
+1931 PWESRAFVQCGISIR

-2006 AKVSLLQAEIPTAT
+2006 AEVSLLQAEIPTAT

-2068 QGGEIVVLAPL
+2068 QGGEMIVLAPL

-2113 MTEPLD
+2113 MTETLD

-2251 KLDHGK
+2251 
-2257 PISDDCENAML
+2257 
-2268 EALTYYARDNPDE
+2268 
-2281 QESPA
+2281 
-2286 GDAALWGMMK
+2286 
-2296 PLTRS
+2296 
-2301 VLSVNSVARGRSRC
+2301 
-2315 RNIDL
+2315 